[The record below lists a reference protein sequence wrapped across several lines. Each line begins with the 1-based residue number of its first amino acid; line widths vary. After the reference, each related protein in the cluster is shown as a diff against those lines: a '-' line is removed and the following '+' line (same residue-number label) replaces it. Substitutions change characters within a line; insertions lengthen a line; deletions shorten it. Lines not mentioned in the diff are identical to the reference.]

1 MSGRGGFRRKGPGAA
16 LAGGVSA
23 PSPGWR
29 GGRLRSGSCAR
40 PCPAPSRAMLLPSD
54 VARLVLGYLQQE
66 NLQATCHQFI
76 LESSD
81 LKEYAEHCT
90 EDGFIPACL
99 LSLCGK
105 NLTTILN
112 EYVAMKTKET
122 TNEVPA
128 MMSSLWKKLD
138 YTLSQIRSMQN
149 SDFRFS
155 SNQRIRTRSGI
166 VEMKRQ
172 RMLQQSAPA
181 NSGLLSVAHQSG
193 QQNSSCSVV
202 PPQVIHRP
210 TINQSMP
217 QARLSTLFVNQ
228 SQAQENRI
236 NTGGL
241 IHIQVP
247 TSQERKLHSN
257 LLSPGRRKSES
268 QKRKSV
274 ATSGPLS
281 ATRSSQ
287 DSEEAVVEKES
298 EPLEELIDGNFPQLV
313 IENAREKILSNKS
326 LQEKLAENINKILG
340 SDGSVAQAP
349 KQTDSG
355 PTEQETSIDEIL
367 GLQGEIHMSEE
378 AIQDILEQ
386 TESDPAFQA
395 LFDWF
400 DYGKSKVNK
409 NLPAGISGRN
419 GVENEI
425 LVAEDSLETFGS
437 SLGTEETNRCDN
449 SGEPLSCK
457 GFQLGE
463 ASCALKTSI
472 NDDDMAKKNP
482 ASEELHGNCRPRKQ
496 TEVLT
501 AISPEHIRELEIAFD
516 SVSDLTEPNKR
527 QSSDSKCNEHCT
539 DTYVTKESSTLIS
552 ESESAME
559 IEKGPRSDSSQ
570 SSPNLEYVHPATP
583 QIPLI
588 SVAEDTIAVE
598 NKTDSGSK
606 CQLSPDTSLSEK
618 RLPGSPSDGSPG
630 HSALLNKN
638 SSSISSPLADAGKQ
652 QTVTSDPAA
661 LPGVSQ
667 ENSSHPS
674 NHQDQ
679 STQADCAVGSAVDIT
694 DLDKTELQLEVVDTS
709 NKTYSNDQH
718 TLDKPCKKAF
728 TLPSELPNTKG
739 TQGEMQEPSSSTKVD
754 TDNLY
759 FSSGDNPSTNIS
771 VVSTENN
778 LTTSEISHSPLP
790 ETASSAEES
799 GTEAKS
805 ISSVSSSS
813 QPMDVDPSN
822 IMSLKII
829 ISDDP
834 FIASDTELN
843 NAVSSITGEN
853 LPTIILSSPAK
864 SPTKTAGLPKCLTS
878 EDTEK
883 NVDSALAERNLLV
896 LRPKDPVVTSVNT
909 LNEDCTGFSV
919 ASSTHL
925 SNEAGFIQLMPATST
940 AFGNSSNL
948 YIATCM
954 TDPATLGA
962 AVTPSNVVVLPG
974 SSMPLASQAP
984 TVQQLRTP
992 PRSSNTFPANQT
1004 VSPNFPQGSA
1014 IIIASPVQPVLQGM
1028 VGMIPLSVVG
1038 QNGNTFSAPA
1048 CQVLHMPVA
1057 NPVCNGSVPK
1067 LPIPPKSQK
1076 IPGARNKNNAGKLV
1090 PNVAEPLNHANPRTQ
1105 RAGNWDKLTS
1115 AEPGRKV
1122 EENLPVAPAEST
1134 SSNSRQSESHRRVL
1148 CFDNVLPSPGGSTQ
1162 IQAPK
1167 SSLQKERNES
1177 PLFAVDSASSSAK
1190 AQVPKRDKD
1199 KTLPRILCRPEVGS
1213 NRGTSAKEPQ
1223 PERKVA
1229 TAGLS
1234 LDPFHKTTANKENEL
1249 RRDTDEK
1256 QKSQDTAKLSNGQ
1269 QSVALW
1275 NEKTVASVQE
1285 PNKKQ
1290 GSLSNGAGSGKS
1302 SVSVSLS
1309 SKEPKREP
1317 AKASGQGLSLSSP
1330 FGKQCVE
1337 MLQDIQWQSP
1347 AGKAV
1352 ENGELPVPRTPSG
1365 VGDRH
1370 TDDTTDSVRTPTC
1383 RRFNEDSTT
1392 PRIMVPPA
1400 TPDLPACSPASE
1412 TGSENSV
1419 SMAAHTLM
1427 ILSRAA
1433 IARTSAATPLKD
1445 NTQQF
1450 RALRSTVKKRKLEDL
1465 NEGERNSRSA
1475 SRKDLQSS
1483 PTPSKK
1489 KKIKKKKLPNSFPA
1503 GMDVDKFLLSLH
1515 YDE

>member
-1 MSGRGGFRRKGPGAA
+1 
-16 LAGGVSA
+16 
-23 PSPGWR
+23 
-29 GGRLRSGSCAR
+29 
-40 PCPAPSRAMLLPSD
+40 
-54 VARLVLGYLQQE
+54 
-66 NLQATCHQFI
+66 QFI

-166 VEMKRQ
+166 AEMKRQ
-172 RMLQQSAPA
+172 RMLQQSAPV
-181 NSGLLSVAHQSG
+181 NSGLLSIAHQSG
-193 QQNSSCSVV
+193 PQNSSAVV
-202 PPQVIHRP
+202 PPQVLHRP
-210 TINQSMP
+210 TVNQSMP
-217 QARLSTLFVNQ
+217 QTRLNTLFVNQ
-228 SQAQENRI
+228 SQTQENKI

-257 LLSPGRRKSES
+257 LLSPGRRK
-268 QKRKSV
+268 
-274 ATSGPLS
+274 
-281 ATRSSQ
+281 
-287 DSEEAVVEKES
+287 
-298 EPLEELIDGNFPQLV
+298 
-313 IENAREKILSNKS
+313 REKILSNKS

-425 LVAEDSLETFGS
+425 LVGEDSLETFES
-437 SLGTEETNRCDN
+437 DN
-449 SGEPLSCK
+449 SRELLSCK

-472 NDDDMAKKNP
+472 NNDDMAKKNA
-482 ASEELHGNCRPRKQ
+482 ASEQLHGNCRPRKQ
-496 TEVLT
+496 PEVLT
-501 AISPEHIRELEIAFD
+501 TITPEHIGELEIAFD
-516 SVSDLTEPNKR
+516 SVPGLTEPNKR
-527 QSSDSKCNEHCT
+527 QSSDSKCNEHCA
-539 DTYVTKESSTLIS
+539 DTYITKESSALVS

-559 IEKGPRSDSSQ
+559 IEKGPPSPSSQ
-570 SSPNLEYVHPATP
+570 ISPNLEFVHSGTP

-588 SVAEDTIAVE
+588 SVAEDTE

-606 CQLSPDTSLSEK
+606 CPLSPDTSLSEK
-618 RLPGSPSDGSPG
+618 ALPGSPSDGSPG
-630 HSALLNKN
+630 HSALLRKNN
-638 SSSISSPLADAGKQ
+638 SSTSSPSADAGKE
-652 QTVTSDPAA
+652 QTVTNDPAA

-667 ENSSHPS
+667 ESSSHPS
-674 NHQDQ
+674 NQQDQ
-679 STQADCAVGSAVDIT
+679 SIRADCAVRSAVDIA

-709 NKTYSNDQH
+709 NKNSNDQH
-718 TLDKPCKKAF
+718 TLDKPCEKDF
-728 TLPSELPNTKG
+728 NLPSGLSNTEG
-739 TQGEMQEPSSSTKVD
+739 TQGDMQEPSSSTKVD

-759 FSSGDNPSTNIS
+759 FSSGANACTEIS

-778 LTTSEISHSPLP
+778 LTTSEICHSPLP
-790 ETASSAEES
+790 ETTSSTDES

-878 EDTEK
+878 EETEK
-883 NVDSALAERNLLV
+883 TVDSALSEQNLLV

-909 LNEDCTGFSV
+909 QNEDCTGFSV
-919 ASSTHL
+919 AGSTHL
-925 SNEAGFIQLMPATST
+925 SSEGGFIQLMPTTST

-954 TDPATLGA
+954 TDPSALGA

-984 TVQQLRTP
+984 AVQQLRTP

-1076 IPGARNKNNAGKLV
+1076 IPGARNKTNTGTSEINLSRKKMLMKCFHLV
-1090 PNVAEPLNHANPRTQ
+1090 FRT
-1105 RAGNWDKLTS
+1105 GNWDKLTS
-1115 AEPGRKV
+1115 AELGRKV
-1122 EENLPVAPAEST
+1122 EENLPVVPAEST

-1148 CFDNVLPSPGGSTQ
+1148 CFDNLLSTPGVNTQ
-1162 IQAPK
+1162 IQTAK
-1167 SSLQKERNES
+1167 SSSQKERNEN

-1190 AQVPKRDKD
+1190 AQVPKREKD
-1199 KTLPRILCRPEVGS
+1199 KTLPRILCKPEVGS
-1213 NRGTSAKEPQ
+1213 NRSAAAKEPQ
-1223 PERKVA
+1223 PERKVT

-1256 QKSQDTAKLSNGQ
+1256 QKNQDTAKLSNGQ

-1275 NEKTVASVQE
+1275 NEKTVPSVQE
-1285 PNKKQ
+1285 LNKKQ
-1290 GSLSNGAGSGKS
+1290 GSLSNGAGNGKS

-1309 SKEPKREP
+1309 SKEAKREP
-1317 AKASGQGLSLSSP
+1317 AKASSQGLGLSSP
-1330 FGKQCVE
+1330 FSKQCVE

-1347 AGKAV
+1347 TGKTV

-1370 TDDTTDSVRTPTC
+1370 TDDTTDSIRTPTC

-1433 IARTSAATPLKD
+1433 IARTSTATPLKD

-1475 SRKDLQSS
+1475 NRRDLQSS

>member
-1 MSGRGGFRRKGPGAA
+1 
-16 LAGGVSA
+16 
-23 PSPGWR
+23 
-29 GGRLRSGSCAR
+29 
-40 PCPAPSRAMLLPSD
+40 MLLPSD

-172 RMLQQSAPA
+172 RMLQQSAPP
-181 NSGLLSVAHQSG
+181 NSGLLSVAQQSG
-193 QQNSSCSVV
+193 PQNSSSVV

-210 TINQSMP
+210 TINQSIP
-217 QARLSTLFVNQ
+217 QTRLNTLFVNQ
-228 SQAQENRI
+228 SQTQENKI

-268 QKRKSV
+268 QKRKST

-281 ATRSSQ
+281 ATRSTQ

-425 LVAEDSLETFGS
+425 LVGEDSLETFGS

-449 SGEPLSCK
+449 SREPLSCK
-457 GFQLGE
+457 GFELGE

-472 NDDDMAKKNP
+472 NDDDMVKKNPENP
-482 ASEELHGNCRPRKQ
+482 ASEQLDANCGPRKQ
-496 TEVLT
+496 TEELT
-501 AISPEHIRELEIAFD
+501 AITPEHIRELEIAFD
-516 SVSDLTEPNKR
+516 SVSGLTEPNKGP
-527 QSSDSKCNEHCT
+527 SSDSKCNEHCA
-539 DTYVTKESSTLIS
+539 DTYVTKESSALVS

-559 IEKGPRSDSSQ
+559 IEKGPPSDTSQ
-570 SSPNLEYVHPATP
+570 SSPSLEYVHSSTP

-588 SVAEDTIAVE
+588 SVAEDTIASE

-606 CQLSPDTSLSEK
+606 CSLSPNRSLSEK
-618 RLPGSPSDGSPG
+618 GLSGSPSDGSPG
-630 HSALLNKN
+630 HSALLRQNN
-638 SSSISSPLADAGKQ
+638 SSIPSPSADAGKEQ
-652 QTVTSDPAA
+652 AATSDPAA

-667 ENSSHPS
+667 EISSHPS
-674 NHQDQ
+674 DHQDQ

-694 DLDKTELQLEVVDTS
+694 GLDKTELQLEVVDTS
-709 NKTYSNDQH
+709 NKTYSNDQR
-718 TLDKPCKKAF
+718 TLDEPCKKDF
-728 TLPSELPNTKG
+728 NLPSGLSNTEG
-739 TQGEMQEPSSSTKVD
+739 TQEEIQEPLSSTKVD
-754 TDNLY
+754 ADNLY
-759 FSSGDNPSTNIS
+759 FSSGDNACTDIS

-778 LTTSEISHSPLP
+778 LTTSEICHSPLP
-790 ETASSAEES
+790 ETTPSTDES

-805 ISSVSSSS
+805 ITSVSSSS

-883 NVDSALAERNLLV
+883 NVDSAVAEQNLLV

-909 LNEDCTGFSV
+909 QNEDCTGFS
-919 ASSTHL
+919 AAGSTHL
-925 SNEAGFIQLMPATST
+925 SSEGGFIQLMPATST

-984 TVQQLRTP
+984 AVQQLRTP
-992 PRSSNTFPANQT
+992 PRSSNTFPATQT

-1076 IPGARNKNNAGKLV
+1076 IPGARNKTNTGKLL

-1105 RAGNWDKLTS
+1105 RTGNWDKLTS
-1115 AEPGRKV
+1115 AEPGKKV
-1122 EENLPVAPAEST
+1122 EENVSVAPAEST

-1148 CFDNVLPSPGGSTQ
+1148 CFDNFLPTPGGNTQ
-1162 IQAPK
+1162 IQATK
-1167 SSLQKERNES
+1167 SSSQKERNEN
-1177 PLFAVDSASSSAK
+1177 PLFAVDAASSSAK

-1213 NRGTSAKEPQ
+1213 NRGASAKEPQ
-1223 PERKVA
+1223 SERKVA
-1229 TAGLS
+1229 ATGLS
-1234 LDPFHKTTANKENEL
+1234 SDPFHKTTANKENEL

-1256 QKSQDTAKLSNGQ
+1256 QKNQDTAKLSNGQ

-1275 NEKTVASVQE
+1275 TEKTVPSVQE
-1285 PNKKQ
+1285 LNKKQ

-1302 SVSVSLS
+1302 SVSVPLS
-1309 SKEPKREP
+1309 SKEAKREP
-1317 AKASGQGLSLSSP
+1317 AKAPSQGLGLPSP
-1330 FGKQCVE
+1330 FSKQHVE
-1337 MLQDIQWQSP
+1337 MMQDMQWQSP
-1347 AGKAV
+1347 AGKAA

-1370 TDDTTDSVRTPTC
+1370 ADDTADSIRTPTC
-1383 RRFNEDSTT
+1383 RRFPEESGT
-1392 PRIMVPPA
+1392 PRVMVPPA

-1465 NEGERNSRSA
+1465 SEGERNSRSA

>member
-1 MSGRGGFRRKGPGAA
+1 
-16 LAGGVSA
+16 
-23 PSPGWR
+23 
-29 GGRLRSGSCAR
+29 
-40 PCPAPSRAMLLPSD
+40 
-54 VARLVLGYLQQE
+54 VAGYLQQE

-155 SNQRIRTRSGI
+155 SNQRMRTRSGI

-181 NSGLLSVAHQSG
+181 NSGLLSVAHQPG
-193 QQNSSCSVV
+193 PPNSSSVV

-210 TINQSMP
+210 AINQSMP
-217 QARLSTLFVNQ
+217 PTRLNTPFVNQ
-228 SQAQENRI
+228 SQTPENRI

-268 QKRKSV
+268 QKRKSI
-274 ATSGPLS
+274 ATSGPLP

-287 DSEEAVVEKES
+287 DSEEAVIEKEI

-395 LFDWF
+395 LFDCF
-400 DYGKSKVNK
+400 EYGKSKVNK

-425 LVAEDSLETFGS
+425 LVGEDSLETFGS

-449 SGEPLSCK
+449 SQEPLSCK

-482 ASEELHGNCRPRKQ
+482 ASEQLHENCRPGKQ

-501 AISPEHIRELEIAFD
+501 AITPEHIRELEIAFD
-516 SVSDLTEPNKR
+516 SVSGLTEPNKR
-527 QSSDSKCNEHCT
+527 PSSDSKCNEHCA
-539 DTYVTKESSTLIS
+539 DTYITKESSTLVS

-559 IEKGPRSDSSQ
+559 IEKGPPSHSSQ
-570 SSPNLEYVHPATP
+570 SSPNLEYGHSGTP

-588 SVAEDTIAVE
+588 PVAEDTIAGE

-606 CQLSPDTSLSEK
+606 CPLSPDTSLSEK
-618 RLPGSPSDGSPG
+618 RLPGSPSGGSPG
-630 HSALLNKN
+630 HSALLRKN
-638 SSSISSPLADAGKQ
+638 NSSISSPSADAGKQ
-652 QTVTSDPAA
+652 QTVTSDPAS
-661 LPGVSQ
+661 LPGASQ

-679 STQADCAVGSAVDIT
+679 STQADCAAGSAVDIT

-718 TLDKPCKKAF
+718 TLDKPCKKDF
-728 TLPSELPNTKG
+728 NLPSGLSNTES

-759 FSSGDNPSTNIS
+759 FSSGDNACTDIS
-771 VVSTENN
+771 VVSTESN
-778 LTTSEISHSPLP
+778 LTTSEICHSPLP
-790 ETASSAEES
+790 ETASSTDES
-799 GTEAKS
+799 GIEAKS

-834 FIASDTELN
+834 FITSDTELN

-883 NVDSALAERNLLV
+883 NADSALAEQNLLV
-896 LRPKDPVVTSVNT
+896 LRPKDPVVTTVNT
-909 LNEDCTGFSV
+909 QNEDCTGFSV
-919 ASSTHL
+919 AGSTHL
-925 SNEAGFIQLMPATST
+925 SNDGGFIQLMPATST

-984 TVQQLRTP
+984 AVQQLRTP
-992 PRSSNTFPANQT
+992 PRSSNAFPANQT

-1076 IPGARNKNNAGKLV
+1076 IPGARNKSNTGTCLAFLRGAGENQRVLRTSQIQCFHLV
-1090 PNVAEPLNHANPRTQ
+1090 F

-1148 CFDNVLPSPGGSTQ
+1148 CFDNLLPISGGNTQ
-1162 IQAPK
+1162 IQTAK
-1167 SSLQKERNES
+1167 SSSQKERNET
-1177 PLFAVDSASSSAK
+1177 PIFAVDSASSSAK
-1190 AQVPKRDKD
+1190 AQVPKRDKE
-1199 KTLPRILCRPEVGS
+1199 KTLPRILCRPEVSS
-1213 NRGTSAKEPQ
+1213 NRSASAKEPQ
-1223 PERKVA
+1223 PERKAA

-1234 LDPFHKTTANKENEL
+1234 SDPFHKTTANKENEL
-1249 RRDTDEK
+1249 CRDTDEK
-1256 QKSQDTAKLSNGQ
+1256 QKNQDTAKLSNGQ
-1269 QSVALW
+1269 QGVASW
-1275 NEKTVASVQE
+1275 NEKTAPSVQE
-1285 PNKKQ
+1285 LNKKQ
-1290 GSLSNGAGSGKS
+1290 GSLSNGAGNGKS
-1302 SVSVSLS
+1302 SASVPLS

-1317 AKASGQGLSLSSP
+1317 AKAASQGLGLSSP
-1330 FGKQCVE
+1330 FSKQCVE
-1337 MLQDIQWQSP
+1337 ILQDIQWQSP
-1347 AGKAV
+1347 AGKTV

-1383 RRFNEDSTT
+1383 RRFTEDSTT

-1433 IARTSAATPLKD
+1433 IARTSSATPLKD

-1475 SRKDLQSS
+1475 NRKDLQSS

-1489 KKIKKKKLPNSFPA
+1489 KKIKASTNKLPNSFPA

>member
-1 MSGRGGFRRKGPGAA
+1 
-16 LAGGVSA
+16 
-23 PSPGWR
+23 
-29 GGRLRSGSCAR
+29 
-40 PCPAPSRAMLLPSD
+40 MLLPSD

-66 NLQATCHQFI
+66 KLLATCREFI

-90 EDGFIPACL
+90 EDGFVPACL

-149 SDFRFS
+149 STGFS
-155 SNQRIRTRSGI
+155 ANQRTRTRSGI

-172 RMLQQSAPA
+172 RMLQQSAPG

-193 QQNSSCSVV
+193 PQNSSSIVS
-202 PPQVIHRP
+202 PQVFTRP
-210 TINQSMP
+210 TINQSVS
-217 QARLSTLFVNQ
+217 QTRLNTLFVHQ
-228 SQAQENRI
+228 SQAQENKTS
-236 NTGGL
+236 TGDL

-268 QKRKSV
+268 QKRKSI
-274 ATSGPLS
+274 ATSGPLP

-287 DSEEAVVEKES
+287 EPEEVVVEKES
-298 EPLEELIDGNFPQLV
+298 EQLEEFIDGNFPQLV

-340 SDGSVAQAP
+340 SDGNVAQAP
-349 KQTDSG
+349 KQADSG

-395 LFDWF
+395 LFDLF
-400 DYGKSKVNK
+400 DYGKNKVNK
-409 NLPAGISGRN
+409 NLPAGMSGQS
-419 GVENEI
+419 GVENAI
-425 LVAEDSLETFGS
+425 VVDEDNLETLES
-437 SLGTEETNRCDN
+437 SLGTEEASRCD
-449 SGEPLSCK
+449 SSRESLSCK
-457 GFQLGE
+457 GFPLGE

-472 NDDDMAKKNP
+472 SDDGVAKKSP
-482 ASEELHGNCRPRKQ
+482 ANEQLHGNCRPRKE
-496 TEVLT
+496 TEVLQT
-501 AISPEHIRELEIAFD
+501 VTPEHIGELEIAFD
-516 SVSDLTEPNKR
+516 SVPGLAESDKR
-527 QSSDSKCNEHCT
+527 QA
-539 DTYVTKESSTLIS
+539 S
-552 ESESAME
+552 ESERNEHGGGSYDKKESPALVSESERAME
-559 IEKGPRSDSSQ
+559 IEKGSISHSPQ
-570 SSPNLEYVHPATP
+570 TSPNLEYIHSGSP
-583 QIPLI
+583 QISLI
-588 SVAEDTIAVE
+588 SLAEGTTASE
-598 NKTDSGSK
+598 NKTHSGTK
-606 CQLSPDTSLSEK
+606 CHVSPETSLSEK
-618 RLPGSPSDGSPG
+618 TRSENPSDRSPG
-630 HSALLNKN
+630 HSVLLRKT
-638 SSSISSPLADAGKQ
+638 SPSVSSPSADAGKEQ
-652 QTVTSDPAA
+652 AAPKGTAA
-661 LPGVSQ
+661 LPSILQ
-667 ENSSHPS
+667 ESSSHHS
-674 NHQDQ
+674 DHQDQ
-679 STQADCAVGSAVDIT
+679 STQSDCAAGSAVKMSDP
-694 DLDKTELQLEVVDTS
+694 DKTELRLEVVDAS
-709 NKTYSNDQH
+709 NKLYSDDQH
-718 TLDKPCKKAF
+718 TLDKPCKKDF
-728 TLPSELPNTKG
+728 NLPSGLSNAEG

-754 TDNLY
+754 ADNIC
-759 FSSGDNPSTNIS
+759 FSAGDNACTEIS

-778 LTTSEISHSPLP
+778 LTTSEISRSSLP
-790 ETASSAEES
+790 EAASITDES
-799 GTEAKS
+799 GTEAKT
-805 ISSVSSSS
+805 ISGVSSSS
-813 QPMDVDPSN
+813 QPVDVDPSN

-834 FIASDTELN
+834 FISPDTELN

-864 SPTKTAGLPKCLTS
+864 SPTKAPGLAKCLTS

-883 NVDSALAERNLLV
+883 NVDSPLAEQNLLM
-896 LRPKDPVVTSVNT
+896 LRPKDPVVTPVNT
-909 LNEDCTGFSV
+909 QNEDCTSFSV
-919 ASSTHL
+919 AATNNL
-925 SNEAGFIQLMPATST
+925 SKEGGFIQLMPTTST
-940 AFGNSSNL
+940 AFGPSNNL

-954 TDPATLGA
+954 TDPATLGT

-974 SSMPLASQAP
+974 SSLPLAAQAP
-984 TVQQLRTP
+984 AVQQLMTP
-992 PRSSNTFPANQT
+992 PRSSNTFAANQA

-1048 CQVLHMPVA
+1048 HQVLHMPVA
-1057 NPVCNGSVPK
+1057 NPVCSRSVPK

-1076 IPGARNKNNAGKLV
+1076 IPGARNKTNTGKLV
-1090 PNVAEPLNHANPRTQ
+1090 PSVTEPLNHPNSRTQ
-1105 RAGNWDKLTS
+1105 RTGNTDKLIS

-1122 EENLPVAPAEST
+1122 EENLPVAPVEST

-1148 CFDNVLPSPGGSTQ
+1148 CFDNVLPAPGGNAQTQ
-1162 IQAPK
+1162 TAK
-1167 SSLQKERNES
+1167 SLCQKERNENT
-1177 PLFAVDSASSSAK
+1177 LFAVDSASSSAK
-1190 AQVPKRDKD
+1190 AQAAKREKD
-1199 KTLPRILCRPEVGS
+1199 KTLPRILCKPEVGS
-1213 NRGTSAKEPQ
+1213 NRSASAKEPQ

-1229 TAGLS
+1229 TAGLPS
-1234 LDPFHKTTANKENEL
+1234 DPFHKTTANKENEL
-1249 RRDTDEK
+1249 QRDADEK
-1256 QKSQDTAKLSNGQ
+1256 QNHQDTAKLSNGQ
-1269 QSVALW
+1269 QSVSLW
-1275 NEKTVASVQE
+1275 NEKTVAAVQE
-1285 PNKKQ
+1285 LNKKQ
-1290 GSLSNGAGSGKS
+1290 GSLSSGSGKS
-1302 SVSVSLS
+1302 SVSISLAA
-1309 SKEPKREP
+1309 KEPKREP
-1317 AKASGQGLSLSSP
+1317 AKAASQGLCLSSP
-1330 FGKQCVE
+1330 FTKQCVE
-1337 MLQDIQWQSP
+1337 MLQDIQWHSP
-1347 AGKAV
+1347 TSKAA
-1352 ENGELPVPRTPSG
+1352 ENGDLPVPRTPSG

-1392 PRIMVPPA
+1392 PRTMVPPA

-1419 SMAAHTLM
+1419 NMAAHTLM

-1433 IARTSAATPLKD
+1433 IARTSTATHLKD

-1450 RALRSTVKKRKLEDL
+1450 RSLRSSVKKRKLEDL

-1475 SRKDLQSS
+1475 NRKDLQSS

>member
-1 MSGRGGFRRKGPGAA
+1 MDGI
-16 LAGGVSA
+16 V
-23 PSPGWR
+23 
-29 GGRLRSGSCAR
+29 
-40 PCPAPSRAMLLPSD
+40 
-54 VARLVLGYLQQE
+54 GYLQQE
-66 NLQATCHQFI
+66 KLLATCREFI

-149 SDFRFS
+149 STGFS
-155 SNQRIRTRSGI
+155 ANQRTRTRSGI

-172 RMLQQSAPA
+172 RMLQQSAAA

-193 QQNSSCSVV
+193 PQNSSSVV
-202 PPQVIHRP
+202 SPQVLHRP
-210 TINQSMP
+210 TINQSMS
-217 QARLSTLFVNQ
+217 QTRLNTLFVHQ
-228 SQAQENRI
+228 SQTQENKI
-236 NTGGL
+236 TGDL

-247 TSQERKLHSN
+247 ASQERKFHSN

-268 QKRKSV
+268 QKRKSI

-281 ATRSSQ
+281 AARSSQ
-287 DSEEAVVEKES
+287 DPDEVIIEK
-298 EPLEELIDGNFPQLV
+298 QLV

-355 PTEQETSIDEIL
+355 PMEQETSIDEIL

-395 LFDWF
+395 LFDLF

-409 NLPAGISGRN
+409 NLPAGISGQS
-419 GVENEI
+419 GVENAI
-425 LVAEDSLETFGS
+425 LVDEDNLETLES
-437 SLGTEETNRCDN
+437 SLGTEETRCDN
-449 SGEPLSCK
+449 SRESLSCK
-457 GFQLGE
+457 GFPLE

-472 NDDDMAKKNP
+472 NDDDTAKKNTTN
-482 ASEELHGNCRPRKQ
+482 EQLHGNCRPRKQ
-496 TEVLT
+496 TEVLKT
-501 AISPEHIRELEIAFD
+501 VTPEHIGELEIAFD
-516 SVSDLTEPNKR
+516 SVPGLTEPKR
-527 QSSDSKCNEHCT
+527 QSSDSECNEHCG
-539 DTYVTKESSTLIS
+539 DSYDKKESSALVS
-552 ESESAME
+552 ENERAME
-559 IEKGPRSDSSQ
+559 IEKGPLSHSTQ
-570 SSPNLEYVHPATP
+570 SSPNLEYVHSGSP
-583 QIPLI
+583 QISLI
-588 SVAEDTIAVE
+588 SLAECTTASE
-598 NKTDSGSK
+598 NKTHSGSK
-606 CQLSPDTSLSEK
+606 CHLSPDTSLSEK
-618 RLPGSPSDGSPG
+618 TLTESPSDGSPG
-630 HSALLNKN
+630 HSILLRKN
-638 SSSISSPLADAGKQ
+638 NSSISSPSGDAGKDQ
-652 QTVTSDPAA
+652 SVPNDTAA
-661 LPGVSQ
+661 LPVILQ
-667 ENSSHPS
+667 ENSSHHS
-674 NHQDQ
+674 NHQEQ
-679 STQADCAVGSAVDIT
+679 STQSDCAARSAVKISH
-694 DLDKTELQLEVVDTS
+694 LDKTELQLEVVDTS
-709 NKTYSNDQH
+709 NKPYSNDH
-718 TLDKPCKKAF
+718 TLDKPCKKDF
-728 TLPSELPNTKG
+728 NLPSGLSNSEG

-754 TDNLY
+754 ADNIY
-759 FSSGDNPSTNIS
+759 FSSGDDACTEIS
-771 VVSTENN
+771 VVSTANN
-778 LTTSEISHSPLP
+778 LTTSEIGHSPLP
-790 ETASSAEES
+790 ETASSTDES
-799 GTEAKS
+799 GTEPKS

-813 QPMDVDPSN
+813 QPVDVDPSN

-834 FIASDTELN
+834 FISSDTELN

-864 SPTKTAGLPKCLTS
+864 SPTKTAGLSKCLTS

-883 NVDSALAERNLLV
+883 NVDSALAEQNLLV

-909 LNEDCTGFSV
+909 QNEDCTVFSV
-919 ASSTHL
+919 AGTNNL
-925 SNEAGFIQLMPATST
+925 SKEGGFIQLMPATST
-940 AFGNSSNL
+940 AFGNSNNL
-948 YIATCM
+948 YIATCV
-954 TDPATLGA
+954 TDPATLGT

-974 SSMPLASQAP
+974 NSVPLPAQAP
-984 TVQQLRTP
+984 AVQQLRTP
-992 PRSSNTFPANQT
+992 PRSSNAFAANQT

-1048 CQVLHMPVA
+1048 RQVLHMPVA
-1057 NPVCNGSVPK
+1057 NPVCNRSVPK

-1076 IPGARNKNNAGKLV
+1076 IPGARNKTNTGKLV
-1090 PNVAEPLNHANPRTQ
+1090 PSVVEPLNHTNSRTQ
-1105 RAGNWDKLTS
+1105 RTGNSDKLIS
-1115 AEPGRKV
+1115 AELGRKV
-1122 EENLPVAPAEST
+1122 EENLPVAPVEST

-1148 CFDNVLPSPGGSTQ
+1148 CFDNVLPAPGGNTQ
-1162 IQAPK
+1162 IQTTK
-1167 SSLQKERNES
+1167 SLSQKERNENT
-1177 PLFAVDSASSSAK
+1177 LFAVDSASSSVK
-1190 AQVPKRDKD
+1190 AQGAKREKD
-1199 KTLPRILCRPEVGS
+1199 KTLPRILCKPEVGS
-1213 NRGTSAKEPQ
+1213 NRSTSAKEPQ

-1229 TAGLS
+1229 TAGLPS
-1234 LDPFHKTTANKENEL
+1234 DPFHKTTANKENEL

-1256 QKSQDTAKLSNGQ
+1256 QKNQDTAKLSNGQ
-1269 QSVALW
+1269 QSVSLW

-1285 PNKKQ
+1285 LNKKQ
-1290 GSLSNGAGSGKS
+1290 GSLSSGNGKS
-1302 SVSVSLS
+1302 SVSVSLA

-1317 AKASGQGLSLSSP
+1317 AKVSNQGLCLSSP
-1330 FGKQCVE
+1330 FTKQCVE
-1337 MLQDIQWQSP
+1337 MLQDIQWHSP
-1347 AGKAV
+1347 TSKTA

-1433 IARTSAATPLKD
+1433 IARTTTATPLKD

-1450 RALRSTVKKRKLEDL
+1450 RSLRSTVKKRKLEDL

-1475 SRKDLQSS
+1475 NRKDLQSS

-1503 GMDVDKFLLSLH
+1503 GVLVVIAL
-1515 YDE
+1515 

>member
-1 MSGRGGFRRKGPGAA
+1 
-16 LAGGVSA
+16 
-23 PSPGWR
+23 
-29 GGRLRSGSCAR
+29 
-40 PCPAPSRAMLLPSD
+40 
-54 VARLVLGYLQQE
+54 VAGYLQQE

-166 VEMKRQ
+166 AEMKRQ

-181 NSGLLSVAHQSG
+181 NSGLLSIAHQSG
-193 QQNSSCSVV
+193 PQNSSSVIL
-202 PPQVIHRP
+202 PQVIHRP

-217 QARLSTLFVNQ
+217 QARLNTLFVNQ
-228 SQAQENRI
+228 SQTQEKI

-247 TSQERKLHSN
+247 TAQERKLHSN

-268 QKRKSV
+268 QKRKST

-287 DSEEAVVEKES
+287 DSDEAVIEKES

-425 LVAEDSLETFGS
+425 LVGEESLETFES

-449 SGEPLSCK
+449 SRELLSCK

-472 NDDDMAKKNP
+472 NDDDMAKKNT
-482 ASEELHGNCRPRKQ
+482 ASEQLHGNCRPRKQ
-496 TEVLT
+496 PEVLT
-501 AISPEHIRELEIAFD
+501 AITPEHIGELEIAFD
-516 SVSDLTEPNKR
+516 SVPGLTEPNKR
-527 QSSDSKCNEHCT
+527 QSSDSKCNEHCA
-539 DTYVTKESSTLIS
+539 DTYVTKESSALVS
-552 ESESAME
+552 ENESAME
-559 IEKGPRSDSSQ
+559 IEKGPPSHSSQ
-570 SSPNLEYVHPATP
+570 SSPNLEFVHSGTP

-588 SVAEDTIAVE
+588 SVAEDTIGGE

-606 CQLSPDTSLSEK
+606 CPLSPDASLSEK
-618 RLPGSPSDGSPG
+618 ALPGSPSDGSPG
-630 HSALLNKN
+630 HSALLRKN
-638 SSSISSPLADAGKQ
+638 NSSISSPSAGEGKE
-652 QTVTSDPAA
+652 QTVTNDPAA

-679 STQADCAVGSAVDIT
+679 STQADCAARSAVDIT
-694 DLDKTELQLEVVDTS
+694 DLDKTELQLEVVNTS
-709 NKTYSNDQH
+709 NKNSYDQH
-718 TLDKPCKKAF
+718 TLDKPCQKDF
-728 TLPSELPNTKG
+728 NLPSGLSNTEC

-759 FSSGDNPSTNIS
+759 FSSGDNACAEIP

-778 LTTSEISHSPLP
+778 LTTSEICHSPLP
-790 ETASSAEES
+790 ETASSTDES

-805 ISSVSSSS
+805 ISSISSSS

-883 NVDSALAERNLLV
+883 NVDSASAEQNLLV

-909 LNEDCTGFSV
+909 QNEDCTGFSV
-919 ASSTHL
+919 AGSTHL
-925 SNEAGFIQLMPATST
+925 SSEGGFIQLMPATST

-954 TDPATLGA
+954 TDPAALGA

-984 TVQQLRTP
+984 AVQQLRTP

-1076 IPGARNKNNAGKLV
+1076 IPRNKTNTGTCLAFLRG
-1090 PNVAEPLNHANPRTQ
+1090 AEEKQGVLRTSQ
-1105 RAGNWDKLTS
+1105 TGNWDKLTS
-1115 AEPGRKV
+1115 AEVGRKV
-1122 EENLPVAPAEST
+1122 EENLPVVPAEST

-1148 CFDNVLPSPGGSTQ
+1148 CFDNLQPTAGANTQ
-1162 IQAPK
+1162 IQTTK
-1167 SSLQKERNES
+1167 SSSQKERNEN

-1190 AQVPKRDKD
+1190 AQVPKREKD
-1199 KTLPRILCRPEVGS
+1199 KTLPRILCKPEVGS
-1213 NRGTSAKEPQ
+1213 NRSASAKEPQ

-1256 QKSQDTAKLSNGQ
+1256 QKNQDAAKLSNGQ
-1269 QSVALW
+1269 QSVGLW
-1275 NEKTVASVQE
+1275 NEKTVPSVQE
-1285 PNKKQ
+1285 VNKKQ

-1309 SKEPKREP
+1309 SKEQKREP
-1317 AKASGQGLSLSSP
+1317 AKASGQGLGLSSP
-1330 FGKQCVE
+1330 FSKQCVD

-1347 AGKAV
+1347 TGKTV

-1370 TDDTTDSVRTPTC
+1370 ADDTTDSVRTPTC

-1433 IARTSAATPLKD
+1433 IARTSTATPLKD

-1475 SRKDLQSS
+1475 NRKDLQSS

-1489 KKIKKKKLPNSFPA
+1489 KKIKAKLPNSFPA

>member
-1 MSGRGGFRRKGPGAA
+1 
-16 LAGGVSA
+16 
-23 PSPGWR
+23 
-29 GGRLRSGSCAR
+29 
-40 PCPAPSRAMLLPSD
+40 
-54 VARLVLGYLQQE
+54 VAGYLQQE

-166 VEMKRQ
+166 AEMKRQ

-181 NSGLLSVAHQSG
+181 NSGLLSIAHQPG
-193 QQNSSCSVV
+193 PQNSSSVV

-217 QARLSTLFVNQ
+217 QTRLNTLFVNQ
-228 SQAQENRI
+228 SQTQENKI

-268 QKRKSV
+268 QKRKST

-281 ATRSSQ
+281 ATRTSQ
-287 DSEEAVVEKES
+287 DSDEAVIEKES

-349 KQTDSG
+349 KQTDNG

-409 NLPAGISGRN
+409 NLPVGISGRN

-425 LVAEDSLETFGS
+425 LVGEDSLETFES

-449 SGEPLSCK
+449 SRELLSCK

-472 NDDDMAKKNP
+472 NDDDMAKKNT
-482 ASEELHGNCRPRKQ
+482 ASEQLHGDCRPRKQ
-496 TEVLT
+496 PEVLT
-501 AISPEHIRELEIAFD
+501 TITPEHIGELEIAFD
-516 SVSDLTEPNKR
+516 SVPGLTEPNKR
-527 QSSDSKCNEHCT
+527 QSSDSKCNEHCA
-539 DTYVTKESSTLIS
+539 DTYITKESSALVS

-559 IEKGPRSDSSQ
+559 IEKGPPSHSSQ
-570 SSPNLEYVHPATP
+570 SSPNLEFVHSGTP

-588 SVAEDTIAVE
+588 SVAEDTMAGE

-606 CQLSPDTSLSEK
+606 CPLSPDTSLSEK
-618 RLPGSPSDGSPG
+618 ALPGSPSDGSPHHG
-630 HSALLNKN
+630 ALLRKN
-638 SSSISSPLADAGKQ
+638 NSSISSPSADAGKE

-679 STQADCAVGSAVDIT
+679 STRADCAATSAVDIT

-709 NKTYSNDQH
+709 NKNSNDQH
-718 TLDKPCKKAF
+718 TLDKPCKKDF
-728 TLPSELPNTKG
+728 NLPSGLSNTEG

-759 FSSGDNPSTNIS
+759 FSSGDNACTEIS

-778 LTTSEISHSPLP
+778 LTTSEICHSPLP
-790 ETASSAEES
+790 ETASSTDES

-883 NVDSALAERNLLV
+883 NVDSALAEQNLLV

-909 LNEDCTGFSV
+909 QNEDCTGFSV
-919 ASSTHL
+919 AGSTHL
-925 SNEAGFIQLMPATST
+925 SSEGGFIQLMPATST

-954 TDPATLGA
+954 TDPAALGA

-984 TVQQLRTP
+984 AVQPLRTP

-1076 IPGARNKNNAGKLV
+1076 IPGARNKTNTGTCLAFLRRG
-1090 PNVAEPLNHANPRTQ
+1090 AEEKQGVLRTSQ
-1105 RAGNWDKLTS
+1105 TGNWDKLTS

-1122 EENLPVAPAEST
+1122 EENLPVVPAENT

-1148 CFDNVLPSPGGSTQ
+1148 CFDNLLPTPGANTQ
-1162 IQAPK
+1162 IQPTK
-1167 SSLQKERNES
+1167 SSSQKERNEN

-1190 AQVPKRDKD
+1190 AQVPKREKD
-1199 KTLPRILCRPEVGS
+1199 KTLPRILCKPEVGS
-1213 NRGTSAKEPQ
+1213 NRSASAKEPQ
-1223 PERKVA
+1223 PERKGA

-1256 QKSQDTAKLSNGQ
+1256 QKNQDTAKLSNGQ

-1275 NEKTVASVQE
+1275 NEKAVASVQE
-1285 PNKKQ
+1285 LNKKQ
-1290 GSLSNGAGSGKS
+1290 GSLSNGAGNGKS
-1302 SVSVSLS
+1302 SASVSLS

-1317 AKASGQGLSLSSP
+1317 AKASSQGLGLSSP
-1330 FGKQCVE
+1330 FNKQCVE

-1347 AGKAV
+1347 TGKTV

-1433 IARTSAATPLKD
+1433 IARTSTATPLKD

-1475 SRKDLQSS
+1475 NRKDLQSS

-1489 KKIKKKKLPNSFPA
+1489 KKIKAKLPNSFPA

>member
-1 MSGRGGFRRKGPGAA
+1 
-16 LAGGVSA
+16 
-23 PSPGWR
+23 
-29 GGRLRSGSCAR
+29 
-40 PCPAPSRAMLLPSD
+40 
-54 VARLVLGYLQQE
+54 VAGYLQQE

-193 QQNSSCSVV
+193 PQNSSSVV

-210 TINQSMP
+210 TINQSIP
-217 QARLSTLFVNQ
+217 QTKLNTLVVNQ
-228 SQAQENRI
+228 AQTQENKI
-236 NTGGL
+236 NTGGF

-247 TSQERKLHSN
+247 TSQERKLHAN

-268 QKRKSV
+268 QKRKSIT
-274 ATSGPLS
+274 TSGPLS

-287 DSEEAVVEKES
+287 ECDEAVVEKES

-425 LVAEDSLETFGS
+425 LVGEDSLETFES

-449 SGEPLSCK
+449 SREPLSCK
-457 GFQLGE
+457 GFPLGE
-463 ASCALKTSI
+463 APCALKTSM
-472 NDDDMAKKNP
+472 NDDDMAKRTTAN
-482 ASEELHGNCRPRKQ
+482 EELHGNCRPRKQ
-496 TEVLT
+496 TEVLET
-501 AISPEHIRELEIAFD
+501 ITPEHIGDLEIAFD
-516 SVSDLTEPNKR
+516 SVPGLTEPNKR
-527 QSSDSKCNEHCT
+527 QISDSKCNEHCA
-539 DTYVTKESSTLIS
+539 DTYVTKESSTLVS

-559 IEKGPRSDSSQ
+559 IEKGPPSHTSQ
-570 SSPNLEYVHPATP
+570 SSPDLEYVHSGTP
-583 QIPLI
+583 QISLI
-588 SVAEDTIAVE
+588 SLAEDTTANA

-606 CQLSPDTSLSEK
+606 CPLSPDTSLSEK
-618 RLPGSPSDGSPG
+618 TLSRSSADGSPG
-630 HSALLNKN
+630 HAAPLRKN
-638 SSSISSPLADAGKQ
+638 NSCLSSPSADAGKEL
-652 QTVTSDPAA
+652 TVTNATAA
-661 LPGVSQ
+661 LPAVLQ
-667 ENSSHPS
+667 NSSHHS
-674 NHQDQ
+674 NHQEQ
-679 STQADCAVGSAVDIT
+679 STQSECAARSAVEIT

-718 TLDKPCKKAF
+718 TLDKPCKKDF
-728 TLPSELPNTKG
+728 TLPSGLSDSEG
-739 TQGEMQEPSSSTKVD
+739 AQGEMQEPSSSTKVD

-759 FSSGDNPSTNIS
+759 FSSGDNACTEIA
-771 VVSTENN
+771 VVSTENH
-778 LTTSEISHSPLP
+778 LTTSEICHSPLP
-790 ETASSAEES
+790 ETASSTDES

-834 FIASDTELN
+834 FISSDTELK

-864 SPTKTAGLPKCLTS
+864 SSTKTAGLPKCLTS

-883 NVDSALAERNLLV
+883 NVDSALTEQNLLV

-909 LNEDCTGFSV
+909 QNEDCTGLSV
-919 ASSTHL
+919 AGSTHL
-925 SNEAGFIQLMPATST
+925 SNEGGFIQLMPATST

-962 AVTPSNVVVLPG
+962 AVAPSNVVVLPG
-974 SSMPLASQAP
+974 NSMPLASQAP
-984 TVQQLRTP
+984 AVQPLRTP

-1076 IPGARNKNNAGKLV
+1076 IPGARNKTNTGTCLAFLRR
-1090 PNVAEPLNHANPRTQ
+1090 AEEKQGVLRTSQ
-1105 RAGNWDKLTS
+1105 TGNWDKLTS
-1115 AEPGRKV
+1115 AELGRKV

-1148 CFDNVLPSPGGSTQ
+1148 CFDNLLPTPGGNTQ
-1162 IQAPK
+1162 IQTTK
-1167 SSLQKERNES
+1167 SSSQKERNENTS
-1177 PLFAVDSASSSAK
+1177 LAVDSASSSAK
-1190 AQVPKRDKD
+1190 AQVPKREKE
-1199 KTLPRILCRPEVGS
+1199 KTLPRILCKPEVGGS
-1213 NRGTSAKEPQ
+1213 RSASAKEPQ
-1223 PERKVA
+1223 PERKA
-1229 TAGLS
+1229 AAAGLS
-1234 LDPFHKTTANKENEL
+1234 SDPFHKATANKENEL
-1249 RRDTDEK
+1249 RRDADEK
-1256 QKSQDTAKLSNGQ
+1256 QKNQDAAKLSNGQ

-1285 PNKKQ
+1285 LNKKQ
-1290 GSLSNGAGSGKS
+1290 GSLSNGAGNGKS

-1317 AKASGQGLSLSSP
+1317 AKASSQGIGLSSP
-1330 FGKQCVE
+1330 FSKQCVE

-1347 AGKAV
+1347 TGKAV

-1370 TDDTTDSVRTPTC
+1370 ADDTADSVRTPTC
-1383 RRFNEDSTT
+1383 RRFTEDSTT

-1450 RALRSTVKKRKLEDL
+1450 RSLRSTVKKRKLEDL

-1475 SRKDLQSS
+1475 NRKDLQSS

-1489 KKIKKKKLPNSFPA
+1489 KKIKAKLPNSFPA

>member
-1 MSGRGGFRRKGPGAA
+1 
-16 LAGGVSA
+16 
-23 PSPGWR
+23 
-29 GGRLRSGSCAR
+29 
-40 PCPAPSRAMLLPSD
+40 
-54 VARLVLGYLQQE
+54 VAGYLQQE

-112 EYVAMKTKET
+112 EYVAMKTKEI

-155 SNQRIRTRSGI
+155 SNQRTRTRSGI
-166 VEMKRQ
+166 AEMKRQ
-172 RMLQQSAPA
+172 RMFLQSAPA

-193 QQNSSCSVV
+193 PQNSSSVV

-217 QARLSTLFVNQ
+217 QTRLNTLLMNQ
-228 SQAQENRI
+228 SQTQENKI
-236 NTGGL
+236 NAGSL

-247 TSQERKLHSN
+247 TLQERKLHSN

-268 QKRKSV
+268 QKRKSI
-274 ATSGPLS
+274 ATSVPLPP
-281 ATRSSQ
+281 TRSSQ
-287 DSEEAVVEKES
+287 DSEEAVIEKET

-355 PTEQETSIDEIL
+355 PTEQETTIDEIL
-367 GLQGEIHMSEE
+367 GLQGEIHMSDE

-395 LFDWF
+395 LFDCF

-409 NLPAGISGRN
+409 NLPGGISGRN
-419 GVENEI
+419 GEENEI
-425 LVAEDSLETFGS
+425 LVGEDSLETFGS
-437 SLGTEETNRCDN
+437 SLGTEETNRGDN
-449 SGEPLSCK
+449 SREPLSCK
-457 GFQLGE
+457 GFQLE

-472 NDDDMAKKNP
+472 NDDDVAKKNP
-482 ASEELHGNCRPRKQ
+482 ASEQLHENCRPGKQ
-496 TEVLT
+496 TEVFT
-501 AISPEHIRELEIAFD
+501 AITPEHIRELEIAFD
-516 SVSDLTEPNKR
+516 SVSGLTEPNKR
-527 QSSDSKCNEHCT
+527 PSSDSKCNEHCAG
-539 DTYVTKESSTLIS
+539 TYVTKESSTLVP

-559 IEKGPRSDSSQ
+559 MEKGPPSHSSQ
-570 SSPNLEYVHPATP
+570 NSPNLEYVHSGTP

-588 SVAEDTIAVE
+588 SVAEDTIAGE
-598 NKTDSGSK
+598 NKTDSRSK
-606 CQLSPDTSLSEK
+606 CPLSPDTSLSEK

-630 HSALLNKN
+630 HSALLRKN
-638 SSSISSPLADAGKQ
+638 NSSISSPSADAGKE
-652 QTVTSDPAA
+652 QTVTSDPAT

-667 ENSSHPS
+667 EDSSYPS
-674 NHQDQ
+674 NLQDQ
-679 STQADCAVGSAVDIT
+679 STQADCAAGSSADIM

-718 TLDKPCKKAF
+718 TLDKPCKKDF
-728 TLPSELPNTKG
+728 NLSSGLSNTEG
-739 TQGEMQEPSSSTKVD
+739 TRGEMQEPSSSTKVD
-754 TDNLY
+754 ADNLY
-759 FSSGDNPSTNIS
+759 FSSGDNACTDIS

-778 LTTSEISHSPLP
+778 LTTSEICHSPLP
-790 ETASSAEES
+790 ETASSTNES
-799 GTEAKS
+799 GIEAKS

-883 NVDSALAERNLLV
+883 NVDSALAEQNLLV
-896 LRPKDPVVTSVNT
+896 LRPKDPVVTSGNT
-909 LNEDCTGFSV
+909 QNEDCTGFSV
-919 ASSTHL
+919 AGSTHL
-925 SNEAGFIQLMPATST
+925 SNEGGFIQLMPATST

-984 TVQQLRTP
+984 AVQQLRTP

-1057 NPVCNGSVPK
+1057 SPVCNGSVPK

-1076 IPGARNKNNAGKLV
+1076 IPGARNKTNTGTCLAFLTG
-1090 PNVAEPLNHANPRTQ
+1090 AEEKERVLRTSQ
-1105 RAGNWDKLTS
+1105 AGNWDKLTS

-1122 EENLPVAPAEST
+1122 EENLPIAPAEST

-1148 CFDNVLPSPGGSTQ
+1148 CFDNLLPIPGGNTQ
-1162 IQAPK
+1162 IQATK
-1167 SSLQKERNES
+1167 SSSQKERNETS
-1177 PLFAVDSASSSAK
+1177 LFAVDSASSSAK
-1190 AQVPKRDKD
+1190 AQVPKRDKE
-1199 KTLPRILCRPEVGS
+1199 KTLPRILCRPEVGKA
-1213 NRGTSAKEPQ
+1213 AKEPQ
-1223 PERKVA
+1223 PERKA
-1229 TAGLS
+1229 AAAGLS
-1234 LDPFHKTTANKENEL
+1234 SDPFHKTTANKENEL

-1256 QKSQDTAKLSNGQ
+1256 QKNQDTAKLSNGQ
-1269 QSVALW
+1269 QSVASW
-1275 NEKTVASVQE
+1275 NEKTVPSVQE
-1285 PNKKQ
+1285 LNKKQ
-1290 GSLSNGAGSGKS
+1290 GSLSNGAANGKS

-1330 FGKQCVE
+1330 FSKQCVE

-1347 AGKAV
+1347 AGKTV

-1370 TDDTTDSVRTPTC
+1370 TEDTTDSVRTPTC

-1433 IARTSAATPLKD
+1433 IARTSTATPLKD

-1465 NEGERNSRSA
+1465 NEGDRNSRSA
-1475 SRKDLQSS
+1475 NRKDLQSS

-1489 KKIKKKKLPNSFPA
+1489 KKIKASTNKKKLPNSFPA

>member
-1 MSGRGGFRRKGPGAA
+1 
-16 LAGGVSA
+16 
-23 PSPGWR
+23 
-29 GGRLRSGSCAR
+29 
-40 PCPAPSRAMLLPSD
+40 MLLPSD

-112 EYVAMKTKET
+112 EYVVMKTKET

-155 SNQRIRTRSGI
+155 SNQRMRTRSGI

-193 QQNSSCSVV
+193 QQNSSSSVV

-217 QARLSTLFVNQ
+217 QTRLGTLFVNQ
-228 SQAQENRI
+228 SQAQENKI
-236 NTGGL
+236 NSL

-268 QKRKSV
+268 QKRKSI

-281 ATRSSQ
+281 AARSSQ
-287 DSEEAVVEKES
+287 DSEEA
-298 EPLEELIDGNFPQLV
+298 QLV

-409 NLPAGISGRN
+409 NVPAGISGRN

-449 SGEPLSCK
+449 SREPLSCK

-463 ASCALKTSI
+463 ASCALKTGI
-472 NDDDMAKKNP
+472 NDDDMAKKSP
-482 ASEELHGNCRPRKQ
+482 TSEQLHGNCRPRKQ
-496 TEVLT
+496 TEELT
-501 AISPEHIRELEIAFD
+501 AITPEHIRELEIAFD

-527 QSSDSKCNEHCT
+527 PSSDSKCDEQCA
-539 DTYVTKESSTLIS
+539 DAYVTKESSTLVS

-559 IEKGPRSDSSQ
+559 IEKGPLSDSSQ
-570 SSPNLEYVHPATP
+570 SSPNLEYVHSGTP

-588 SVAEDTIAVE
+588 SMAEDTTADE

-606 CQLSPDTSLSEK
+606 CPLSPDTSLSEK

-630 HSALLNKN
+630 HSALLRNNN
-638 SSSISSPLADAGKQ
+638 SSTSSPLVDAGKE
-652 QTVTSDPAA
+652 QTVSSDAAA
-661 LPGVSQ
+661 LPGVSE

-679 STQADCAVGSAVDIT
+679 STQADCAVESVVDIT

-709 NKTYSNDQH
+709 NKVYSNDQH
-718 TLDKPCKKAF
+718 ALDKPCKKDF
-728 TLPSELPNTKG
+728 NLPSELPNTEG

-754 TDNLY
+754 TDLY
-759 FSSGDNPSTNIS
+759 FSSGNNACTDIS

-778 LTTSEISHSPLP
+778 LTTSEICHSPLP
-790 ETASSAEES
+790 ETASSAEEPS
-799 GTEAKS
+799 TEAKS

-834 FIASDTELN
+834 FITSDTELN

-864 SPTKTAGLPKCLTS
+864 SPTKPTGLPKCLTS

-883 NVDSALAERNLLV
+883 NVDSALAEQNLLV
-896 LRPKDPVVTSVNT
+896 LRPKDPVVTSVNPQ
-909 LNEDCTGFSV
+909 NEDCTGFSV

-925 SNEAGFIQLMPATST
+925 SNEGGFIQLMPATST

-974 SSMPLASQAP
+974 GSMPLASQAP
-984 TVQQLRTP
+984 AVQQLRTP

-1048 CQVLHMPVA
+1048 CQVLHMPVP

-1076 IPGARNKNNAGKLV
+1076 IPGARNRNTTVRINMSVKCFHLV
-1090 PNVAEPLNHANPRTQ
+1090 F
-1105 RAGNWDKLTS
+1105 RAGNYDKLTG

-1122 EENLPVAPAEST
+1122 EENLPAAPAEST

-1148 CFDNVLPSPGGSTQ
+1148 CFDNVLPTPGGSTQ
-1162 IQAPK
+1162 IQPPK
-1167 SSLQKERNES
+1167 SSSQKERNES

-1213 NRGTSAKEPQ
+1213 NRGASAKEPQ

-1234 LDPFHKTTANKENEL
+1234 IDPFHKTTANKENEL

-1256 QKSQDTAKLSNGQ
+1256 QKNQDAAKLSNGQ
-1269 QSVALW
+1269 QSIALW

-1285 PNKKQ
+1285 LNKKQ
-1290 GSLSNGAGSGKS
+1290 GSLANGAGSGKS
-1302 SVSVSLS
+1302 PASVSLS
-1309 SKEPKREP
+1309 SKEPKREA
-1317 AKASGQGLSLSSP
+1317 AKASGQALGLSSP

-1347 AGKAV
+1347 AAKTV

-1370 TDDTTDSVRTPTC
+1370 TEDTTDSVRTPTC
-1383 RRFNEDSTT
+1383 RRFAEESGT

-1433 IARTSAATPLKD
+1433 IARTSTATPLKD

-1450 RALRSTVKKRKLEDL
+1450 RALRSTVKKRKAEDL
-1465 NEGERNSRSA
+1465 NEGERNPRSA
-1475 SRKDLQSS
+1475 NRKELQSS
-1483 PTPSKK
+1483 PTPCKK
-1489 KKIKKKKLPNSFPA
+1489 KKIKKKKLTNSFPA

>member
-1 MSGRGGFRRKGPGAA
+1 MEFWKRK
-16 LAGGVSA
+16 
-23 PSPGWR
+23 
-29 GGRLRSGSCAR
+29 
-40 PCPAPSRAMLLPSD
+40 
-54 VARLVLGYLQQE
+54 LGYLQQE

-172 RMLQQSAPA
+172 RMLQQSASA
-181 NSGLLSVAHQSG
+181 NSGLLSVAHQAG
-193 QQNSSCSVV
+193 PQNSTSVV

-217 QARLSTLFVNQ
+217 QTRLNTLFVNQ
-228 SQAQENRI
+228 SQTQENKI

-268 QKRKSV
+268 QKRKSI
-274 ATSGPLS
+274 ATSGPPS
-281 ATRSSQ
+281 ATRNSQ
-287 DSEEAVVEKES
+287 DSEEAVIEKET

-409 NLPAGISGRN
+409 NLPAGVSGRN

-425 LVAEDSLETFGS
+425 LVGEDSLETFGS

-449 SGEPLSCK
+449 SREPLSCK

-463 ASCALKTSI
+463 ASCALKTST
-472 NDDDMAKKNP
+472 NDDDIAKKNP
-482 ASEELHGNCRPRKQ
+482 ASEQLHGNCTPRKQ
-496 TEVLT
+496 TDVLT
-501 AISPEHIRELEIAFD
+501 AITPEHIRELEIAFD
-516 SVSDLTEPNKR
+516 SVSGLTEPSKR
-527 QSSDSKCNEHCT
+527 LSSDSKCNEHSA
-539 DTYVTKESSTLIS
+539 DTYITKESSAFVS

-559 IEKGPRSDSSQ
+559 IEKGPPSHSSQ
-570 SSPNLEYVHPATP
+570 SSPNLEYVHSGTP

-588 SVAEDTIAVE
+588 SVAEDTIGGE

-606 CQLSPDTSLSEK
+606 CPLSPDTSLSEK

-630 HSALLNKN
+630 HGAPLRKN
-638 SSSISSPLADAGKQ
+638 NSSISSPSADAGKG
-652 QTVTSDPAA
+652 QTVTNDPAA
-661 LPGVSQ
+661 LPDVSQ
-667 ENSSHPS
+667 ENSDHPS
-674 NHQDQ
+674 NHEDQ
-679 STQADCAVGSAVDIT
+679 STQADCAAGSAVDIT
-694 DLDKTELQLEVVDTS
+694 GLDKTELQLEVVDTS

-718 TLDKPCKKAF
+718 TLDKPSKKDF
-728 TLPSELPNTKG
+728 NLPSELSNPEG
-739 TQGEMQEPSSSTKVD
+739 TQGETQEPSSSTKVD

-759 FSSGDNPSTNIS
+759 FSSGDNACTDIS
-771 VVSTENN
+771 IVSTENN
-778 LTTSEISHSPLP
+778 LTTSEICHSPLP
-790 ETASSAEES
+790 ETASSTDES

-813 QPMDVDPSN
+813 QPVDVDPSN

-843 NAVSSITGEN
+843 SAVSSITGEN

-883 NVDSALAERNLLV
+883 NVDSALAEQNLLV
-896 LRPKDPVVTSVNT
+896 LRPKDPVVTTVT
-909 LNEDCTGFSV
+909 TQNEECTGFSV
-919 ASSTHL
+919 AGSTHL
-925 SNEAGFIQLMPATST
+925 SNEGGFIQLMPATST

-984 TVQQLRTP
+984 AVQQLRTP
-992 PRSSNTFPANQT
+992 PRSSNTFPSNQT

-1076 IPGARNKNNAGKLV
+1076 IPGARNKTNTGKLV

-1105 RAGNWDKLTS
+1105 RTGNWDKLTS
-1115 AEPGRKV
+1115 AEPGKKV

-1134 SSNSRQSESHRRVL
+1134 GSNSRQGESHRRVL
-1148 CFDNVLPSPGGSTQ
+1148 CFDNLLPTPGGNTQ
-1162 IQAPK
+1162 IQATK
-1167 SSLQKERNES
+1167 SSSQKERNEN

-1213 NRGTSAKEPQ
+1213 NRSASAKEPQ

-1256 QKSQDTAKLSNGQ
+1256 QKNQDTAKLSNGQ
-1269 QSVALW
+1269 QSVASW
-1275 NEKTVASVQE
+1275 SEKTVPSVQE
-1285 PNKKQ
+1285 LNKKQ
-1290 GSLSNGAGSGKS
+1290 GSLSNGAGNGKS

-1317 AKASGQGLSLSSP
+1317 AKASSQGLGLSSP
-1330 FGKQCVE
+1330 FSKQCVE

-1347 AGKAV
+1347 AGKTV

-1433 IARTSAATPLKD
+1433 IARTSTATPLKD

-1475 SRKDLQSS
+1475 NRKDLQSS

>member
-1 MSGRGGFRRKGPGAA
+1 
-16 LAGGVSA
+16 
-23 PSPGWR
+23 
-29 GGRLRSGSCAR
+29 
-40 PCPAPSRAMLLPSD
+40 
-54 VARLVLGYLQQE
+54 GYLQQE
-66 NLQATCHQFI
+66 KLLATCREFI

-149 SDFRFS
+149 STGFS
-155 SNQRIRTRSGI
+155 ANQRTRTRSGI
-166 VEMKRQ
+166 VEMKRR

-193 QQNSSCSVV
+193 PQNSSSIVS
-202 PPQVIHRP
+202 PQVIPRP
-210 TINQSMP
+210 MINQSVSQP
-217 QARLSTLFVNQ
+217 RLNTLFVHQ
-228 SQAQENRI
+228 SQTQENRI
-236 NTGGL
+236 NTGDF
-241 IHIQVP
+241 IHVQVP
-247 TSQERKLHSN
+247 ASQERKLHSN
-257 LLSPGRRKSES
+257 LLSPGRRKSDS
-268 QKRKSV
+268 QKRKNI
-274 ATSGPLS
+274 ATPGPLS

-287 DSEEAVVEKES
+287 DPDEVIIEKEN
-298 EPLEELIDGNFPQLV
+298 EPLEEFIDGNFPQLV

-395 LFDWF
+395 LFDLF

-409 NLPAGISGRN
+409 NLPAAISGQS
-419 GVENEI
+419 GVENAI
-425 LVAEDSLETFGS
+425 LVDQDNLETLES

-449 SGEPLSCK
+449 SRESLSCK

-472 NDDDMAKKNP
+472 NDDDVAKKNTNN
-482 ASEELHGNCRPRKQ
+482 EQLHGNCRPGKQ
-496 TEVLT
+496 TEVLKT
-501 AISPEHIRELEIAFD
+501 VTPEQIGELEIAFD
-516 SVSDLTEPNKR
+516 SVPGLTEPNKR
-527 QSSDSKCNEHCT
+527 QSSDGECKKPCGDSYDK
-539 DTYVTKESSTLIS
+539 KESPALGSDS
-552 ESESAME
+552 ERAME
-559 IEKGPRSDSSQ
+559 IEKVPLSHSAEN
-570 SSPNLEYVHPATP
+570 SPALEYSHSGHP
-583 QIPLI
+583 QISLI
-588 SVAEDTIAVE
+588 SLAEGTVASE
-598 NKTDSGSK
+598 NKTHSGGK
-606 CQLSPDTSLSEK
+606 CHLSPDTSLSQK
-618 RLPGSPSDGSPG
+618 TLNKSPSDGSPG
-630 HSALLNKN
+630 HRVPLRKNN
-638 SSSISSPLADAGKQ
+638 SSASSPSADRGKEQ
-652 QTVTSDPAA
+652 AA
-661 LPGVSQ
+661 TKDTATLHGVLQ
-667 ENSSHPS
+667 NSSHHS
-674 NHQDQ
+674 NHEEQ
-679 STQADCAVGSAVDIT
+679 SVQSDCAARPAVKIS

-709 NKTYSNDQH
+709 NKPYSNDQH
-718 TLDKPCKKAF
+718 TLDKKDF
-728 TLPSELPNTKG
+728 NLPSELSNSEA

-754 TDNLY
+754 ADNIY
-759 FSSGDNPSTNIS
+759 FSSGDDACTEIS

-778 LTTSEISHSPLP
+778 LATSEICHSPLP
-790 ETASSAEES
+790 ETASSTDELD
-799 GTEAKS
+799 TRAKS
-805 ISSVSSSS
+805 INGVSSSS

-834 FIASDTELN
+834 FISSDTELN

-864 SPTKTAGLPKCLTS
+864 SPSKTAGLSKCLTA

-883 NVDSALAERNLLV
+883 NVDSAFTEQNLLV

-909 LNEDCTGFSV
+909 QNEDGTFFSV
-919 ASSTHL
+919 ADKTNVSK
-925 SNEAGFIQLMPATST
+925 EGGFIQLMPTTST
-940 AFGNSSNL
+940 AFGNANNL
-948 YIATCM
+948 YIATCV
-954 TDPATLGA
+954 TDPATLGT
-962 AVTPSNVVVLPG
+962 AVTPSNVVVLP
-974 SSMPLASQAP
+974 SNSVPLTAQAP
-984 TVQQLRTP
+984 AVQQLRTP
-992 PRSSNTFPANQT
+992 LRSSNSFAANQA
-1004 VSPNFPQGSA
+1004 VSPNFSQGSA
-1014 IIIASPVQPVLQGM
+1014 IIITSPVQPVLQGM

-1048 CQVLHMPVA
+1048 RQVLHMPVT
-1057 NPVCNGSVPK
+1057 NPVCNRSVPK

-1076 IPGARNKNNAGKLV
+1076 IPGARNKTNTGTHLAFLRRKCLHLIFRTGNSDRLLA
-1090 PNVAEPLNHANPRTQ
+1090 AEL
-1105 RAGNWDKLTS
+1105 
-1115 AEPGRKV
+1115 GRKV
-1122 EENLPVAPAEST
+1122 EENLPAAPGEST
-1134 SSNSRQSESHRRVL
+1134 SSNPRQSESHRRVL
-1148 CFDNVLPSPGGSTQ
+1148 CFDNILPTPGGNTQ
-1162 IQAPK
+1162 SQTTK
-1167 SSLQKERNES
+1167 SLCQKERNENT
-1177 PLFAVDSASSSAK
+1177 LFAVDSASSSAK
-1190 AQVPKRDKD
+1190 AQSAKREKD
-1199 KTLPRILCRPEVGS
+1199 KTLPRILCKPEVGS
-1213 NRGTSAKEPQ
+1213 NRSASVKEPQ
-1223 PERKVA
+1223 PERKAA
-1229 TAGLS
+1229 TAALPV
-1234 LDPFHKTTANKENEL
+1234 DPFHKTTANKENEL

-1256 QKSQDTAKLSNGQ
+1256 QKNQDTARLSNGQ
-1269 QSVALW
+1269 QSVSLW

-1285 PNKKQ
+1285 LNKKQ
-1290 GSLSNGAGSGKS
+1290 GSLSNGTSKS
-1302 SVSVSLS
+1302 SVSISLS

-1317 AKASGQGLSLSSP
+1317 AKVSNQGLCLSSP
-1330 FGKQCVE
+1330 FAKQCVE
-1337 MLQDIQWQSP
+1337 MLQDIQWHTPTS
-1347 AGKAV
+1347 KTV

-1433 IARTSAATPLKD
+1433 IARTSTATPLKD

-1450 RALRSTVKKRKLEDL
+1450 RSLRSTVKKRKLEDL

-1475 SRKDLQSS
+1475 NRKELQSS

-1489 KKIKKKKLPNSFPA
+1489 KKIKAKLPNSFPA

>member
-1 MSGRGGFRRKGPGAA
+1 QNF
-16 LAGGVSA
+16 
-23 PSPGWR
+23 
-29 GGRLRSGSCAR
+29 
-40 PCPAPSRAMLLPSD
+40 PSD
-54 VARLVLGYLQQE
+54 LFAGYLQQE

-155 SNQRIRTRSGI
+155 SNQRIRTRTGI

-172 RMLQQSAPA
+172 KMLQQSAPA
-181 NSGLLSVAHQSG
+181 NSGLLLVAHQSG
-193 QQNSSCSVV
+193 PQNSSSVV

-217 QARLSTLFVNQ
+217 QTRLNTLNQ
-228 SQAQENRI
+228 SQTQENKI

-247 TSQERKLHSN
+247 TPLERKLHSN

-268 QKRKSV
+268 QKRKSI

-287 DSEEAVVEKES
+287 VSEEAVIEKES

-400 DYGKSKVNK
+400 DYGRKSKVNK
-409 NLPAGISGRN
+409 NLPAGISGQT

-425 LVAEDSLETFGS
+425 LVGEDSLETFGS

-449 SGEPLSCK
+449 SRELLSCK

-463 ASCALKTSI
+463 ESCALKTSI
-472 NDDDMAKKNP
+472 NDDDTAKKNTT
-482 ASEELHGNCRPRKQ
+482 SEQLHENCRPGKQ

-501 AISPEHIRELEIAFD
+501 AVTPEHIRELEIAFD
-516 SVSDLTEPNKR
+516 SVPGLTEPNKR
-527 QSSDSKCNEHCT
+527 PSSDSKCNEHCA
-539 DTYVTKESSTLIS
+539 DTYVTKESSALVS

-559 IEKGPRSDSSQ
+559 IEKSQPRHSSE
-570 SSPNLEYVHPATP
+570 SSPSLEYVHSGTP
-583 QIPLI
+583 QISLI
-588 SVAEDTIAVE
+588 SVAEDTVAGE

-606 CQLSPDTSLSEK
+606 CPLSPDISLSENT
-618 RLPGSPSDGSPG
+618 LPGSLSDGSPG
-630 HSALLNKN
+630 HSALLRKNN
-638 SSSISSPLADAGKQ
+638 SSMSSPSADAGKE
-652 QTVTSDPAA
+652 QTVTNDPAA
-661 LPGVSQ
+661 LSGVSQ

-674 NHQDQ
+674 NQDQ
-679 STQADCAVGSAVDIT
+679 STQVDCAPRSAADIT
-694 DLDKTELQLEVVDTS
+694 DIDKTELQLEVVDTS

-718 TLDKPCKKAF
+718 TLDKPCQEDF
-728 TLPSELPNTKG
+728 NLPSGLSNTEG
-739 TQGEMQEPSSSTKVD
+739 TQEPSSSTKVD

-759 FSSGDNPSTNIS
+759 FSSGDNACTDVP
-771 VVSTENN
+771 VVSTENS
-778 LTTSEISHSPLP
+778 LTTSEICHSPLP
-790 ETASSAEES
+790 ETASTTDES

-813 QPMDVDPSN
+813 QPMDVDPAN

-834 FIASDTELN
+834 FITSDTEIN
-843 NAVSSITGEN
+843 NAVSTITGEN

-864 SPTKTAGLPKCLTS
+864 SPTKTAGLPRCLTS

-883 NVDSALAERNLLV
+883 NVDSALAEQTLLV
-896 LRPKDPVVTSVNT
+896 LRPKDPVVTTVNT
-909 LNEDCTGFSV
+909 QSEDCTGLSV
-919 ASSTHL
+919 AGSTHL

-954 TDPATLGA
+954 TDPATLGT

-984 TVQQLRTP
+984 AVQQLRTP

-1076 IPGARNKNNAGKLV
+1076 IPGARNKTNTGTCLAFLRE
-1090 PNVAEPLNHANPRTQ
+1090 AEEKQ
-1105 RAGNWDKLTS
+1105 RVLRASQTGNWDKLTS
-1115 AEPGRKV
+1115 AELGRKV

-1148 CFDNVLPSPGGSTQ
+1148 CFDNLLSTPGGNTQ
-1162 IQAPK
+1162 IQATK
-1167 SSLQKERNES
+1167 SSSQKERNEN

-1190 AQVPKRDKD
+1190 AQAPKRDKD

-1213 NRGTSAKEPQ
+1213 NRSASAKEPQ

-1249 RRDTDEK
+1249 QRDTDEK
-1256 QKSQDTAKLSNGQ
+1256 QKNQDTAKLSNGQ

-1275 NEKTVASVQE
+1275 NEKAVASVQE
-1285 PNKKQ
+1285 LNKKQ

-1302 SVSVSLS
+1302 SASVSLS

-1317 AKASGQGLSLSSP
+1317 AKASSHGLGLSSP
-1330 FGKQCVE
+1330 FSKQCVE

-1347 AGKAV
+1347 TGKTA

-1370 TDDTTDSVRTPTC
+1370 MDDTTDSVRTPTC
-1383 RRFNEDSTT
+1383 RSFNEDSTT

-1412 TGSENSV
+1412 TGSENSI

-1433 IARTSAATPLKD
+1433 IARTSTATPLKD

-1450 RALRSTVKKRKLEDL
+1450 RALRSTIKKRKLEDL
-1465 NEGERNSRSA
+1465 NDGERNSRSA
-1475 SRKDLQSS
+1475 NRKDLQSS

-1489 KKIKKKKLPNSFPA
+1489 KKIKAKLPNSFPA

>member
-1 MSGRGGFRRKGPGAA
+1 
-16 LAGGVSA
+16 
-23 PSPGWR
+23 
-29 GGRLRSGSCAR
+29 
-40 PCPAPSRAMLLPSD
+40 
-54 VARLVLGYLQQE
+54 VAGYLQQE

-138 YTLSQIRSMQN
+138 YTLSQIRSMQS

-155 SNQRIRTRSGI
+155 ANQRIRTRSGI
-166 VEMKRQ
+166 VEMRRQ

-193 QQNSSCSVV
+193 PQNSSSVV
-202 PPQVIHRP
+202 SPQVIPRP
-210 TINQSMP
+210 AVSQSTS
-217 QARLSTLFVNQ
+217 QTRLNTLFLSQ
-228 SQAQENRI
+228 SQTQENKI
-236 NTGGL
+236 NTGGF

-257 LLSPGRRKSES
+257 SLSPGRRKSES
-268 QKRKSV
+268 QKKKSIG
-274 ATSGPLS
+274 TSGPLS
-281 ATRSSQ
+281 ATRGSQ
-287 DSEEAVVEKES
+287 DSDEVVTEKES

-349 KQTDSG
+349 KQTESG

-400 DYGKSKVNK
+400 DYGRSKVNK
-409 NLPAGISGRN
+409 NLPAGVSGRS

-425 LVAEDSLETFGS
+425 LVGEDSLETFGS
-437 SLGTEETNRCDN
+437 SLGTEETSRCDN
-449 SGEPLSCK
+449 SRESLSCK
-457 GFQLGE
+457 DFQLGE
-463 ASCALKTSI
+463 APCALKTSI
-472 NDDDMAKKNP
+472 NDDDMAKKNTTN
-482 ASEELHGNCRPRKQ
+482 EQLHGNCRQTKQ

-501 AISPEHIRELEIAFD
+501 TISPEHIGELEIAFD
-516 SVSDLTEPNKR
+516 SVPGLAEPNKT
-527 QSSDSKCNEHCT
+527 QSSDSKCNEQGA
-539 DTYVTKESSTLIS
+539 DAYGTKEPSGLAA

-559 IEKGPRSDSSQ
+559 VEKDPPSHSSQ
-570 SSPNLEYVHPATP
+570 SSPHLEYVHSDSR
-583 QIPLI
+583 QISLI
-588 SVAEDTIAVE
+588 SLTEDTTVTD
-598 NKTDSGSK
+598 NKTHSASK

-618 RLPGSPSDGSPG
+618 TLSGSPSDGSPG
-630 HSALLNKN
+630 HSVPLRKN
-638 SSSISSPLADAGKQ
+638 NPSISSPSADAGKE
-652 QTVTSDPAA
+652 QTVTNDTAA

-667 ENSSHPS
+667 ENSSHHS
-674 NHQDQ
+674 GHQDQ
-679 STQADCAVGSAVDIT
+679 STQPDCAAGPAVEIS
-694 DLDKTELQLEVVDTS
+694 DLEKAELQLEVVDTS

-718 TLDKPCKKAF
+718 TLDKPCKKDF
-728 TLPSELPNTKG
+728 NVPSGLSNSEG

-754 TDNLY
+754 ADNLY
-759 FSSGDNPSTNIS
+759 FPSGDNACSEIS

-778 LTTSEISHSPLP
+778 LTTSEICHSPLP
-790 ETASSAEES
+790 ETATSTDES

-834 FIASDTELN
+834 FISSDTELN

-864 SPTKTAGLPKCLTS
+864 SPAKTASLSKCVTS

-883 NVDSALAERNLLV
+883 NVDSALAEQNLLV

-909 LNEDCTGFSV
+909 QNEDCTNFSV
-919 ASSTHL
+919 AGPTHI
-925 SNEAGFIQLMPATST
+925 SNEGGLVQLMPATST

-954 TDPATLGA
+954 TDPAALGT

-974 SSMPLASQAP
+974 NSMPLASQAP
-984 TVQQLRTP
+984 AIQQLRTP

-1076 IPGARNKNNAGKLV
+1076 IPGARNKTNTGTHLAFLRR
-1090 PNVAEPLNHANPRTQ
+1090 AEKKGGFSKDMT
-1105 RAGNWDKLTS
+1105 GNWDKLTS
-1115 AEPGRKV
+1115 AELGRKV
-1122 EENLPVAPAEST
+1122 EENLPVSPAEST
-1134 SSNSRQSESHRRVL
+1134 GSNSRQSESHRRVL
-1148 CFDNVLPSPGGSTQ
+1148 CFDNLLPTPGGNTQ
-1162 IQAPK
+1162 IQTAK
-1167 SSLQKERNES
+1167 SSSQKERNENT
-1177 PLFAVDSASSSAK
+1177 LFAVDSAPSSAK
-1190 AQVPKRDKD
+1190 AQVAKREKD
-1199 KTLPRILCRPEVGS
+1199 KTLPRILCKPEVGS
-1213 NRGTSAKEPQ
+1213 NRSASAKEPQ
-1223 PERKVA
+1223 PERKVTA
-1229 TAGLS
+1229 AGLS

-1249 RRDTDEK
+1249 RRDADEK
-1256 QKSQDTAKLSNGQ
+1256 QKNQDTAKLSNGQ
-1269 QSVALW
+1269 QSVGLW
-1275 NEKTVASVQE
+1275 NEKTVSSVQE
-1285 PNKKQ
+1285 LNKKQ
-1290 GSLSNGAGSGKS
+1290 GSLSSGTGNGKS
-1302 SVSVSLS
+1302 SGSVSLS
-1309 SKEPKREP
+1309 SKELKREP
-1317 AKASGQGLSLSSP
+1317 AKVPNQGICLSSP
-1330 FGKQCVE
+1330 FSKQCVE

-1347 AGKAV
+1347 TSKTV

-1370 TDDTTDSVRTPTC
+1370 ADDPTDSVRTPTC

-1433 IARTSAATPLKD
+1433 IARTSTATPLKD
-1445 NTQQF
+1445 NTHQF
-1450 RALRSTVKKRKLEDL
+1450 RSLRSTVKKRKLEDL

-1475 SRKDLQSS
+1475 NRKDLQSS

-1489 KKIKKKKLPNSFPA
+1489 KKIKAKLPNSFPA

>member
-1 MSGRGGFRRKGPGAA
+1 
-16 LAGGVSA
+16 
-23 PSPGWR
+23 
-29 GGRLRSGSCAR
+29 
-40 PCPAPSRAMLLPSD
+40 
-54 VARLVLGYLQQE
+54 VAGYLQQE

-138 YTLSQIRSMQN
+138 YTLSQIREMAFAYLLANVSSEIRCALICGYSILCSHSHSNNFFRQTGMIHIKWVYWHC
-149 SDFRFS
+149 DFFF
-155 SNQRIRTRSGI
+155 
-166 VEMKRQ
+166 
-172 RMLQQSAPA
+172 
-181 NSGLLSVAHQSG
+181 
-193 QQNSSCSVV
+193 
-202 PPQVIHRP
+202 
-210 TINQSMP
+210 
-217 QARLSTLFVNQ
+217 LFV
-228 SQAQENRI
+228 SLYKA
-236 NTGGL
+236 GGL

-268 QKRKSV
+268 QKRKSI

-287 DSEEAVVEKES
+287 DSEEVVVEKET

-425 LVAEDSLETFGS
+425 LVGEDSLETFGS

-449 SGEPLSCK
+449 SREPLSCK

-463 ASCALKTSI
+463 ASCALKTNI

-482 ASEELHGNCRPRKQ
+482 ASEQLHGNCRPGKQ

-501 AISPEHIRELEIAFD
+501 AITPEHIRELEIAFD
-516 SVSDLTEPNKR
+516 SVSGLTEPNKR
-527 QSSDSKCNEHCT
+527 PSSDSKCDEHCA
-539 DTYVTKESSTLIS
+539 DTYVTKESSTLVS

-559 IEKGPRSDSSQ
+559 IEKGPSSDSSQ
-570 SSPNLEYVHPATP
+570 SSPNLEYVHSGTP

-588 SVAEDTIAVE
+588 SVAEDTIAGE
-598 NKTDSGSK
+598 NKTDSGSR
-606 CQLSPDTSLSEK
+606 CPLSPDTSLSEK

-630 HSALLNKN
+630 HSALLRPNN
-638 SSSISSPLADAGKQ
+638 SSISSPSADAGKE
-652 QTVTSDPAA
+652 QTATNDPVA

-679 STQADCAVGSAVDIT
+679 STQAECAVGSVVDVM
-694 DLDKTELQLEVVDTS
+694 DLDRTELQLEVVDTS

-718 TLDKPCKKAF
+718 TLDKPSKKDF
-728 TLPSELPNTKG
+728 NLPSGLSNTEG

-759 FSSGDNPSTNIS
+759 FSSGDNACTDIS

-778 LTTSEISHSPLP
+778 LTTSAICHSPLP
-790 ETASSAEES
+790 ETASSTDES

-805 ISSVSSSS
+805 IGSVSSSS

-878 EDTEK
+878 EDTERH
-883 NVDSALAERNLLV
+883 VDSALAEQNLLV

-909 LNEDCTGFSV
+909 QNEDCTGFSV
-919 ASSTHL
+919 AGSTHL
-925 SNEAGFIQLMPATST
+925 SNEGGFIQLMPATST

-974 SSMPLASQAP
+974 SSVPLASQAP
-984 TVQQLRTP
+984 AVQQLRTP

-1038 QNGNTFSAPA
+1038 QNGNAFSAPA

-1076 IPGARNKNNAGKLV
+1076 IPGARNKTNTGACLV
-1090 PNVAEPLNHANPRTQ
+1090 FLRGAEEKQRVLRTSQ
-1105 RAGNWDKLTS
+1105 AGNWDKLSS

-1134 SSNSRQSESHRRVL
+1134 GSNSRQSESHRRVL
-1148 CFDNVLPSPGGSTQ
+1148 CFDNLLPTPGGNTQ

-1167 SSLQKERNES
+1167 SSSQKERNET
-1177 PLFAVDSASSSAK
+1177 PLFAVDSAPSSAK

-1213 NRGTSAKEPQ
+1213 NRGASAKEPQ
-1223 PERKVA
+1223 PERKAA

-1249 RRDTDEK
+1249 RRDSDEK
-1256 QKSQDTAKLSNGQ
+1256 QKNQDTAKLSNGQ

-1275 NEKTVASVQE
+1275 NEKTAASAQE
-1285 PNKKQ
+1285 LNKKQ
-1290 GSLSNGAGSGKS
+1290 GSLSSGAGSGKS
-1302 SVSVSLS
+1302 SLSVPLS

-1317 AKASGQGLSLSSP
+1317 AKASSQGLGLSSP
-1330 FGKQCVE
+1330 FSKQCVE
-1337 MLQDIQWQSP
+1337 TLQDIQWQSP
-1347 AGKAV
+1347 AGKTV

-1370 TDDTTDSVRTPTC
+1370 ADDTTDSVRTPTC
-1383 RRFNEDSTT
+1383 RRFNEDSAT

-1433 IARTSAATPLKD
+1433 IARTSTAAPLKD

-1450 RALRSTVKKRKLEDL
+1450 RALRSTAKKRKLEDL

-1475 SRKDLQSS
+1475 NRKDLQSS

-1489 KKIKKKKLPNSFPA
+1489 KKIKAKLPNSFPA

>member
-1 MSGRGGFRRKGPGAA
+1 
-16 LAGGVSA
+16 
-23 PSPGWR
+23 
-29 GGRLRSGSCAR
+29 
-40 PCPAPSRAMLLPSD
+40 MLLPSD

-193 QQNSSCSVV
+193 PQNSSSVV

-217 QARLSTLFVNQ
+217 QTRLNTLFVNQ
-228 SQAQENRI
+228 SQTQENKI
-236 NTGGL
+236 NGGL

-247 TSQERKLHSN
+247 TSQERKLNSN

-268 QKRKSV
+268 QKRKSI

-287 DSEEAVVEKES
+287 DSEEAVIEKES

-425 LVAEDSLETFGS
+425 LVGEDSLETFGS

-449 SGEPLSCK
+449 SREPLSCK

-472 NDDDMAKKNP
+472 NDDDMVKKNPENP
-482 ASEELHGNCRPRKQ
+482 ASEELHANCRPRKQ

-501 AISPEHIRELEIAFD
+501 AITPEHIREFEIAFD
-516 SVSDLTEPNKR
+516 SVSGLTEPNKGP
-527 QSSDSKCNEHCT
+527 SSDSKCNEHCA
-539 DTYVTKESSTLIS
+539 DTYITKESSTLVS

-559 IEKGPRSDSSQ
+559 IEKGPPSDNSQ
-570 SSPNLEYVHPATP
+570 SSPNLEYVPSGTP
-583 QIPLI
+583 EIPLI
-588 SVAEDTIAVE
+588 SVAGDTTAGE

-606 CQLSPDTSLSEK
+606 CSLSPDTSLSEK
-618 RLPGSPSDGSPG
+618 RLPGSPSHGSPG
-630 HSALLNKN
+630 HSALLRQNN
-638 SSSISSPLADAGKQ
+638 SSISSPSADAGKE
-652 QTVTSDPAA
+652 QTVTNDPAA

-674 NHQDQ
+674 VHQDQ
-679 STQADCAVGSAVDIT
+679 STQADCAAGSAVDIT
-694 DLDKTELQLEVVDTS
+694 DLDKTELQLEVVDTA
-709 NKTYSNDQH
+709 NKTYSDDQH
-718 TLDKPCKKAF
+718 TLDKPCKKDF
-728 TLPSELPNTKG
+728 NLPSGLSNTEG
-739 TQGEMQEPSSSTKVD
+739 TQGEMQEPLSSTKGD

-759 FSSGDNPSTNIS
+759 FSSGDNACTDIS
-771 VVSTENN
+771 IVSTENN
-778 LTTSEISHSPLP
+778 LTTSEICHSPLP
-790 ETASSAEES
+790 ETASSTDEA

-805 ISSVSSSS
+805 ITSVSSGS

-864 SPTKTAGLPKCLTS
+864 SPTKTTGLPKCLTS

-883 NVDSALAERNLLV
+883 NVDSALAEQNLLV

-909 LNEDCTGFSV
+909 QNEDCTGFSV
-919 ASSTHL
+919 AGSTPL
-925 SNEAGFIQLMPATST
+925 SNEGGFIQLMPATST

-984 TVQQLRTP
+984 AVQQLRTP

-1038 QNGNTFSAPA
+1038 QNGNTFSAPT

-1076 IPGARNKNNAGKLV
+1076 IPGARNKTNTGACLAFLRGAEEKQRVPRTRKLV

-1105 RAGNWDKLTS
+1105 RTGNGDKLNS
-1115 AEPGRKV
+1115 AEPGKKV
-1122 EENLPVAPAEST
+1122 EENVPVAPAEST

-1148 CFDNVLPSPGGSTQ
+1148 CFDNFLPTPGGNAQ
-1162 IQAPK
+1162 IQATK
-1167 SSLQKERNES
+1167 SSSQKERNEN
-1177 PLFAVDSASSSAK
+1177 PLFAVDSASSSTK
-1190 AQVPKRDKD
+1190 AQVPKREKD

-1229 TAGLS
+1229 PAGLS
-1234 LDPFHKTTANKENEL
+1234 SDPFHKTTANKENEL
-1249 RRDTDEK
+1249 RRDSDEK
-1256 QKSQDTAKLSNGQ
+1256 QKNQETAKLSNGQ

-1275 NEKTVASVQE
+1275 NEKAVASVQE
-1285 PNKKQ
+1285 LNKKQ

-1309 SKEPKREP
+1309 SKEQKREP
-1317 AKASGQGLSLSSP
+1317 AKASTQGLGLPSP
-1330 FGKQCVE
+1330 FSKQCME

-1347 AGKAV
+1347 SGKTV

-1383 RRFNEDSTT
+1383 RRFNEESTT

-1433 IARTSAATPLKD
+1433 IARTSTATPLKD

-1475 SRKDLQSS
+1475 NRKDLQSS
-1483 PTPSKK
+1483 PTPAKK

>member
-1 MSGRGGFRRKGPGAA
+1 
-16 LAGGVSA
+16 
-23 PSPGWR
+23 
-29 GGRLRSGSCAR
+29 
-40 PCPAPSRAMLLPSD
+40 
-54 VARLVLGYLQQE
+54 VAGYLQQE

-138 YTLSQIRSMQN
+138 YTLSQIRSMQS

-155 SNQRIRTRSGI
+155 ANQRIRTRSGI
-166 VEMKRQ
+166 VEMRRQ

-193 QQNSSCSVV
+193 SQNCSSVV
-202 PPQVIHRP
+202 SPQVIPRP
-210 TINQSMP
+210 AINQSMS
-217 QARLSTLFVNQ
+217 QTRLNTLVLSQ
-228 SQAQENRI
+228 SQTQENKI
-236 NTGGL
+236 NTGGF

-268 QKRKSV
+268 QKKKSIG
-274 ATSGPLS
+274 TSGPLS
-281 ATRSSQ
+281 ATRGSQ
-287 DSEEAVVEKES
+287 DSDEVVTEKES

-367 GLQGEIHMSEE
+367 GLQSEIHMSEE

-409 NLPAGISGRN
+409 NLPAGISGRS

-425 LVAEDSLETFGS
+425 LVGEDSLETFES
-437 SLGTEETNRCDN
+437 SLGTEETSRCDN
-449 SGEPLSCK
+449 SRESVLCK
-457 GFQLGE
+457 DFQLE

-472 NDDDMAKKNP
+472 DDDMAKKNTTD
-482 ASEELHGNCRPRKQ
+482 EQLHGNCRQTKQ

-501 AISPEHIRELEIAFD
+501 TITPEHIGELEIAFD
-516 SVSDLTEPNKR
+516 SVPGLAEPNKK
-527 QSSDSKCNEHCT
+527 QSSDSKCNEHSA
-539 DTYVTKESSTLIS
+539 DTYGTKEPSALAA

-559 IEKGPRSDSSQ
+559 IEKGPPSHSSQ
-570 SSPNLEYVHPATP
+570 SNPNLEYVHSDGQ
-583 QIPLI
+583 QISLI
-588 SVAEDTIAVE
+588 SLAEDTTASD
-598 NKTDSGSK
+598 NRTCSASK
-606 CQLSPDTSLSEK
+606 YQLSPDTSLSEK
-618 RLPGSPSDGSPG
+618 TFSGSPSNGSPG
-630 HSALLNKN
+630 HSVPLRKN
-638 SSSISSPLADAGKQ
+638 SSSISSPSADAGKE
-652 QTVTSDPAA
+652 QTVTNDIAA

-667 ENSSHPS
+667 ESSSHHS
-674 NHQDQ
+674 GHQDQ
-679 STQADCAVGSAVDIT
+679 SMQSDCAARPAVEIS
-694 DLDKTELQLEVVDTS
+694 DLEKAELQLEVVDTS

-718 TLDKPCKKAF
+718 TLEKPCKKDF
-728 TLPSELPNTKG
+728 NLPSGLSNSEG

-754 TDNLY
+754 ADNLY
-759 FSSGDNPSTNIS
+759 FSSSDNACSEIS
-771 VVSTENN
+771 AVSTENN
-778 LTTSEISHSPLP
+778 LTTSEICHSPLP
-790 ETASSAEES
+790 ETASSTDES

-813 QPMDVDPSN
+813 QPVDVDPSN

-834 FIASDTELN
+834 FISSDTELS

-864 SPTKTAGLPKCLTS
+864 SPAKTAGLSKCVTA
-878 EDTEK
+878 EDAEK
-883 NVDSALAERNLLV
+883 NVDSALAEQNLLV

-909 LNEDCTGFSV
+909 QNEDCTNFSV
-919 ASSTHL
+919 AGPTHISSEGSL
-925 SNEAGFIQLMPATST
+925 VQLMPATST

-948 YIATCM
+948 YIATCV
-954 TDPATLGA
+954 TDPATLGT

-984 TVQQLRTP
+984 AVQQLRTP

-1076 IPGARNKNNAGKLV
+1076 IPGARNKTNTGTHLV
-1090 PNVAEPLNHANPRTQ
+1090 FLRRAEEKEGFLKTCQ
-1105 RAGNWDKLTS
+1105 TGNWDKLTS

-1122 EENLPVAPAEST
+1122 EENLPVSPVEST

-1148 CFDNVLPSPGGSTQ
+1148 CFDNLLPTPGGNTQ
-1162 IQAPK
+1162 IQTTK
-1167 SSLQKERNES
+1167 SSSQKERNENT
-1177 PLFAVDSASSSAK
+1177 LYAVDSAPSSAK
-1190 AQVPKRDKD
+1190 AQVAKREKD
-1199 KTLPRILCRPEVGS
+1199 KTLPRILCKPEVGS
-1213 NRGTSAKEPQ
+1213 NRSASAKEPQ

-1229 TAGLS
+1229 TAGLP

-1249 RRDTDEK
+1249 RRDADDK
-1256 QKSQDTAKLSNGQ
+1256 QKNQDTAKLSNGQ
-1269 QSVALW
+1269 QSVGLW
-1275 NEKTVASVQE
+1275 NEKTVSLVQE
-1285 PNKKQ
+1285 LNKKQ
-1290 GSLSNGAGSGKS
+1290 GSLSNGTGNSKS
-1302 SVSVSLS
+1302 SGSFSLS

-1317 AKASGQGLSLSSP
+1317 AKVPNQGICLSSP
-1330 FGKQCVE
+1330 FSKQCVE

-1347 AGKAV
+1347 TSKTV

-1370 TDDTTDSVRTPTC
+1370 ADDPTESVRTPTC

-1433 IARTSAATPLKD
+1433 IARTSTATPLKD
-1445 NTQQF
+1445 NTHQF
-1450 RALRSTVKKRKLEDL
+1450 RSLRSTVKKRKLEDL
-1465 NEGERNSRSA
+1465 NEGEKNSRSA
-1475 SRKDLQSS
+1475 NRKDLQSS

>member
-1 MSGRGGFRRKGPGAA
+1 
-16 LAGGVSA
+16 
-23 PSPGWR
+23 
-29 GGRLRSGSCAR
+29 
-40 PCPAPSRAMLLPSD
+40 
-54 VARLVLGYLQQE
+54 VAGYLQQE

-193 QQNSSCSVV
+193 QQNSSSSVV

-217 QARLSTLFVNQ
+217 QTRLSTLFVNQ
-228 SQAQENRI
+228 SQAQENKI

-268 QKRKSV
+268 QKRKNI

-281 ATRSSQ
+281 AARSSQ

-386 TESDPAFQA
+386 TESDPAFQD
-395 LFDWF
+395 LFDCF

-409 NLPAGISGRN
+409 NLPAGISGQN

-449 SGEPLSCK
+449 SREPLSCR

-482 ASEELHGNCRPRKQ
+482 ASEQLHGNCRPRKQ
-496 TEVLT
+496 TEELT
-501 AISPEHIRELEIAFD
+501 AITSEHIRELEIAFD

-527 QSSDSKCNEHCT
+527 PSSDSKQCA
-539 DTYVTKESSTLIS
+539 DTYITKESSTLV
-552 ESESAME
+552 SESAME
-559 IEKGPRSDSSQ
+559 IEKGPPSDSSH
-570 SSPNLEYVHPATP
+570 SPNLEYVHSGTP

-588 SVAEDTIAVE
+588 SVAEDTIAGE

-606 CQLSPDTSLSEK
+606 CPLSPDTSLSEK

-630 HSALLNKN
+630 HSALLRKN
-638 SSSISSPLADAGKQ
+638 SSSISSPLADVGKE
-652 QTVTSDPAA
+652 QTVTSHLAA
-661 LPGVSQ
+661 LPGVSE

-674 NHQDQ
+674 NHQGQ
-679 STQADCAVGSAVDIT
+679 STQADCGGGSVVDIA

-718 TLDKPCKKAF
+718 TLDKPCKKDF
-728 TLPSELPNTKG
+728 NLPSELPNTEG
-739 TQGEMQEPSSSTKVD
+739 TQGEIQEPSSSTKVD
-754 TDNLY
+754 ADNLY
-759 FSSGDNPSTNIS
+759 FSSGNNACTDIS
-771 VVSTENN
+771 VASTENN
-778 LTTSEISHSPLP
+778 LTTSEICHSPLP

-864 SPTKTAGLPKCLTS
+864 SPAKTAGLPKCLTS

-883 NVDSALAERNLLV
+883 NVDSALAEQNLLV

-909 LNEDCTGFSV
+909 QSEDCTGFSV

-925 SNEAGFIQLMPATST
+925 SNEGGFIQLMPATST

-984 TVQQLRTP
+984 AVQQLRTP

-1076 IPGARNKNNAGKLV
+1076 IPGARNRNTTGACLAFLRG
-1090 PNVAEPLNHANPRTQ
+1090 AEQKQRVLRTSQ
-1105 RAGNWDKLTS
+1105 AGNYDKLTS

-1148 CFDNVLPSPGGSTQ
+1148 CFDNVLPTAGGSTQ
-1162 IQAPK
+1162 IQPPK
-1167 SSLQKERNES
+1167 SSSQKERNES
-1177 PLFAVDSASSSAK
+1177 PLFPVDSASSSAK

-1213 NRGTSAKEPQ
+1213 NRGASAKEPQ

-1229 TAGLS
+1229 AAGLS

-1249 RRDTDEK
+1249 QRDADEK
-1256 QKSQDTAKLSNGQ
+1256 QKNQDTAKLSNGQ

-1285 PNKKQ
+1285 LNKKQ

-1309 SKEPKREP
+1309 SKEPKREA
-1317 AKASGQGLSLSSP
+1317 AKAPGQGLGLSSP

-1347 AGKAV
+1347 AAKTA

-1370 TDDTTDSVRTPTC
+1370 TEDTTDSVRTPTC
-1383 RRFNEDSTT
+1383 RRFPEESGT

-1433 IARTSAATPLKD
+1433 IARNSTATPLKD

-1450 RALRSTVKKRKLEDL
+1450 RALRSTVKKRKPEDL

-1475 SRKDLQSS
+1475 NRKELQSS
-1483 PTPSKK
+1483 PTPCKK
-1489 KKIKKKKLPNSFPA
+1489 KENQGNCCFPLLQKKKLPNSFPA

>member
-1 MSGRGGFRRKGPGAA
+1 
-16 LAGGVSA
+16 
-23 PSPGWR
+23 
-29 GGRLRSGSCAR
+29 
-40 PCPAPSRAMLLPSD
+40 
-54 VARLVLGYLQQE
+54 VAGYLQQE

-138 YTLSQIRSMQN
+138 YTLSQIRSLQN

-181 NSGLLSVAHQSG
+181 NSGLLSVA
-193 QQNSSCSVV
+193 QNSSSVV

-217 QARLSTLFVNQ
+217 QTRLSTLFVNQ
-228 SQAQENRI
+228 SQTQENKI

-268 QKRKSV
+268 QKRKSI
-274 ATSGPLS
+274 ATSGPLP

-378 AIQDILEQ
+378 AIRDILEE

-395 LFDWF
+395 VFDWF

-425 LVAEDSLETFGS
+425 LVGEDSLETFGS
-437 SLGTEETNRCDN
+437 SLGAEETNRCDN
-449 SGEPLSCK
+449 SREPLSCK

-463 ASCALKTSI
+463 VPCALKTSI

-482 ASEELHGNCRPRKQ
+482 ASEQLHGNCRPRKQ

-516 SVSDLTEPNKR
+516 SVSALTEPNKR
-527 QSSDSKCNEHCT
+527 PNSDSKCDEHHT
-539 DTYVTKESSTLIS
+539 DTYVTKESSTLVS
-552 ESESAME
+552 ESESAVE
-559 IEKGPRSDSSQ
+559 IEKGPPSDSSQ
-570 SSPNLEYVHPATP
+570 TSPDLEYVHSGTP

-588 SVAEDTIAVE
+588 SVAEDTIAGE
-598 NKTDSGSK
+598 NKTDSTSK
-606 CQLSPDTSLSEK
+606 CPSSPDTSLSEK
-618 RLPGSPSDGSPG
+618 RLPGSPSEGSPG
-630 HSALLNKN
+630 HSALLRKN
-638 SSSISSPLADAGKQ
+638 NTSISSPSADAGKE

-679 STQADCAVGSAVDIT
+679 STQADCAAESAMDIT

-718 TLDKPCKKAF
+718 TLDKPCKKDF
-728 TLPSELPNTKG
+728 NLPSGLPNTEG

-759 FSSGDNPSTNIS
+759 FSSGDNACTDIS

-778 LTTSEISHSPLP
+778 LTTSEICHSPLP

-813 QPMDVDPSN
+813 QPIDVDPSN

-864 SPTKTAGLPKCLTS
+864 SPAKTAGLPKCLTS

-883 NVDSALAERNLLV
+883 NVDSALAEQNLVV

-909 LNEDCTGFSV
+909 QNEDCAGFSV
-919 ASSTHL
+919 AGSTHL
-925 SNEAGFIQLMPATST
+925 SGEGGFIQLMPATST

-954 TDPATLGA
+954 TDPATLGT
-962 AVTPSNVVVLPG
+962 AVAPSNVVVLPG

-984 TVQQLRTP
+984 AVQQLRTP
-992 PRSSNTFPANQT
+992 PRSSNAFPANQT

-1028 VGMIPLSVVG
+1028 VGMIPLSIVG

-1076 IPGARNKNNAGKLV
+1076 IPGARNKTNTGACLAFLRG
-1090 PNVAEPLNHANPRTQ
+1090 AEEKQRVLRTSQ
-1105 RAGNWDKLTS
+1105 AGNWDKLTS

-1122 EENLPVAPAEST
+1122 EENLPVAPAENT

-1148 CFDNVLPSPGGSTQ
+1148 CFDNLLPTPGGSTQ

-1167 SSLQKERNES
+1167 SSSQKERNES

-1190 AQVPKRDKD
+1190 AQAPKRDKD

-1213 NRGTSAKEPQ
+1213 NRGASAKESQ

-1229 TAGLS
+1229 TAGLP

-1249 RRDTDEK
+1249 RRDSDEK
-1256 QKSQDTAKLSNGQ
+1256 QKNQDTAKLSNGQ

-1285 PNKKQ
+1285 LNKKQ

-1309 SKEPKREP
+1309 SKEPKQREP
-1317 AKASGQGLSLSSP
+1317 AKACSQGLGLSSP
-1330 FGKQCVE
+1330 FSKQCVE

-1347 AGKAV
+1347 TGKTV

-1370 TDDTTDSVRTPTC
+1370 ADDTTDSVRTPTC
-1383 RRFNEDSTT
+1383 RRFSEESAT

-1475 SRKDLQSS
+1475 NRKDLQSS
-1483 PTPSKK
+1483 PTPSRK
-1489 KKIKKKKLPNSFPA
+1489 KKIKASYLYLTHLFFPLLQKKKLPNSFPA

>member
-1 MSGRGGFRRKGPGAA
+1 
-16 LAGGVSA
+16 VT
-23 PSPGWR
+23 
-29 GGRLRSGSCAR
+29 
-40 PCPAPSRAMLLPSD
+40 
-54 VARLVLGYLQQE
+54 GYLQQE

-155 SNQRIRTRSGI
+155 SNQRVRTRSGI

-193 QQNSSCSVV
+193 PQNSSSVV

-210 TINQSMP
+210 TVNQSMP
-217 QARLSTLFVNQ
+217 QTRLNTLLMNQ
-228 SQAQENRI
+228 SHTQENRI
-236 NTGGL
+236 NAGGL

-247 TSQERKLHSN
+247 TSQERRLHSN

-268 QKRKSV
+268 QKRKSI
-274 ATSGPLS
+274 ATPVPLP

-287 DSEEAVVEKES
+287 DSEEAVIEKET

-340 SDGSVAQAP
+340 SDGSVAQTP

-367 GLQGEIHMSEE
+367 GLQGEIHMSDE

-395 LFDWF
+395 LFDCC

-419 GVENEI
+419 GEENEI
-425 LVAEDSLETFGS
+425 LVGEDSLETFGS

-449 SGEPLSCK
+449 SREPLSCK

-482 ASEELHGNCRPRKQ
+482 ASEQLHENCRPGKQ
-496 TEVLT
+496 TEVFT
-501 AISPEHIRELEIAFD
+501 AITPEHIRELEIAFD
-516 SVSDLTEPNKR
+516 SVSGLTEPNKR
-527 QSSDSKCNEHCT
+527 PSSDSNCNEHCA
-539 DTYVTKESSTLIS
+539 DTYVTKDSSTLVP

-559 IEKGPRSDSSQ
+559 IEKGPPSHSSQ
-570 SSPNLEYVHPATP
+570 SSPNLEYVPSGTP

-588 SVAEDTIAVE
+588 SVAEDTIASE
-598 NKTDSGSK
+598 NKTDSRST
-606 CQLSPDTSLSEK
+606 CPLSPDTSLSEK
-618 RLPGSPSDGSPG
+618 RLAGSPSDGSPG
-630 HSALLNKN
+630 HSALLRKT
-638 SSSISSPLADAGKQ
+638 SSSISSPSADAGKE

-679 STQADCAVGSAVDIT
+679 STQADCAAGSAVDIT

-718 TLDKPCKKAF
+718 TLDKPCKKDF
-728 TLPSELPNTKG
+728 NLPSGLSNTES

-754 TDNLY
+754 ADNLY
-759 FSSGDNPSTNIS
+759 FSSGDNACTDIS
-771 VVSTENN
+771 VVATENN
-778 LTTSEISHSPLP
+778 LTTSVICHSPLP
-790 ETASSAEES
+790 ETASSTDES
-799 GTEAKS
+799 GIEAKS

-864 SPTKTAGLPKCLTS
+864 SPAKTAGLPKCLTS

-883 NVDSALAERNLLV
+883 NVDSALAEQNLLV
-896 LRPKDPVVTSVNT
+896 LRPKDPVVPSVNT
-909 LNEDCTGFSV
+909 QNEDCTGFSV
-919 ASSTHL
+919 AGSTHL
-925 SNEAGFIQLMPATST
+925 SNEGGFIQLMPATST

-984 TVQQLRTP
+984 AVQQLRTP
-992 PRSSNTFPANQT
+992 PRSSSTFPANQT

-1048 CQVLHMPVA
+1048 RQVLHMPVA

-1076 IPGARNKNNAGKLV
+1076 IPGARNKTNTGTCFAFLRG
-1090 PNVAEPLNHANPRTQ
+1090 AEEKQ
-1105 RAGNWDKLTS
+1105 RVFKKSQAGNLDKLTS
-1115 AEPGRKV
+1115 AESGKKV

-1148 CFDNVLPSPGGSTQ
+1148 CFDNLLPIPGGNTQ
-1162 IQAPK
+1162 IQATK
-1167 SSLQKERNES
+1167 SSSQKERNES

-1190 AQVPKRDKD
+1190 TQVPKRDKE

-1213 NRGTSAKEPQ
+1213 NRSTSAKEPQ
-1223 PERKVA
+1223 PERKAA

-1234 LDPFHKTTANKENEL
+1234 SDPFHKATANKENEL

-1256 QKSQDTAKLSNGQ
+1256 QKNQDTAKLSNGQ
-1269 QSVALW
+1269 QSVASW
-1275 NEKTVASVQE
+1275 NEKTVPSVQE
-1285 PNKKQ
+1285 LNKKP
-1290 GSLSNGAGSGKS
+1290 GSLANGAGNGKS

-1309 SKEPKREP
+1309 SKEPKREA
-1317 AKASGQGLSLSSP
+1317 AKASSQGLGLSSP

-1347 AGKAV
+1347 AAKTA

-1370 TDDTTDSVRTPTC
+1370 AEDTTDSVRTPTC
-1383 RRFNEDSTT
+1383 RRFSEESAT

-1475 SRKDLQSS
+1475 NRKDLQSS
-1483 PTPSKK
+1483 PTLSKK
-1489 KKIKKKKLPNSFPA
+1489 KKIKASTNILITILNIYSKLPNSFPA

>member
-1 MSGRGGFRRKGPGAA
+1 MFS
-16 LAGGVSA
+16 SA
-23 PSPGWR
+23 TSNKEEIFSFVV
-29 GGRLRSGSCAR
+29 LH
-40 PCPAPSRAMLLPSD
+40 SRILPSD
-54 VARLVLGYLQQE
+54 
-66 NLQATCHQFI
+66 C
-76 LESSD
+76 SD

-138 YTLSQIRSMQN
+138 YTLSQISIL
-149 SDFRFS
+149 
-155 SNQRIRTRSGI
+155 NQVLENQQSFKIPVSYISILSLLSPARTRSGI

-172 RMLQQSAPA
+172 RMLQQSTPT
-181 NSGLLSVAHQSG
+181 NSGLLSVAYQSG
-193 QQNSSCSVV
+193 PQNSSSVV
-202 PPQVIHRP
+202 SPQVIHRA
-210 TINQSMP
+210 TINQSVS
-217 QARLSTLFVNQ
+217 QTRLNTLFVHQ
-228 SQAQENRI
+228 SQSQENKSSSKLHMFLTCFFCFCEKFNRDGSFL
-236 NTGGL
+236 NSGL
-241 IHIQVP
+241 IIFHQ
-247 TSQERKLHSN
+247 
-257 LLSPGRRKSES
+257 
-268 QKRKSV
+268 
-274 ATSGPLS
+274 
-281 ATRSSQ
+281 RSSR
-287 DSEEAVVEKES
+287 KF
-298 EPLEELIDGNFPQLV
+298 I
-313 IENAREKILSNKS
+313 EKILSNKS

-340 SDGSVAQAP
+340 SDGNVAQVP

-395 LFDWF
+395 LFDLF

-409 NLPAGISGRN
+409 NLPAGISGQT
-419 GVENEI
+419 GVENAI
-425 LVAEDSLETFGS
+425 LVNEDNLETLES
-437 SLGTEETNRCDN
+437 DN
-449 SGEPLSCK
+449 SRESLSCK

-472 NDDDMAKKNP
+472 NEDDTAEKNTT
-482 ASEELHGNCRPRKQ
+482 SDQLHGNCRPRKQ
-496 TEVLT
+496 TEVLKT
-501 AISPEHIRELEIAFD
+501 VAPEHIGELEIAFD
-516 SVSDLTEPNKR
+516 SVPGLTEPDKR
-527 QSSDSKCNEHCT
+527 QSSDSKCCG
-539 DTYVTKESSTLIS
+539 DSYDKKELPALVS
-552 ESESAME
+552 ESESAVE
-559 IEKGPRSDSSQ
+559 IGKGPVSHSAQ
-570 SSPNLEYVHPATP
+570 SSPNLEYVHSGSP
-583 QIPLI
+583 QISLI
-588 SVAEDTIAVE
+588 SLAEGSTAIE
-598 NKTDSGSK
+598 NRTCSGSK
-606 CQLSPDTSLSEK
+606 CYLSPDTSLAEK
-618 RLPGSPSDGSPG
+618 TLTESPSNGSPG
-630 HSALLNKN
+630 HSVLLRKTN
-638 SSSISSPLADAGKQ
+638 SSISSPSADAGKEQ
-652 QTVTSDPAA
+652 DITNGTAA
-661 LPGVSQ
+661 LPGILQ
-667 ENSSHPS
+667 ENSV
-674 NHQDQ
+674 HQEQ
-679 STQADCAVGSAVDIT
+679 STQSDCAARAAVKVS
-694 DLDKTELQLEVVDTS
+694 DLDKAELQPEVVDTS
-709 NKTYSNDQH
+709 NKTCTNDQH
-718 TLDKPCKKAF
+718 TLDKPCKKDLN
-728 TLPSELPNTKG
+728 LPSGLSSSEG
-739 TQGEMQEPSSSTKVD
+739 TQGEAQEPSSSTKVD
-754 TDNLY
+754 ADNVY
-759 FSSGDNPSTNIS
+759 FSSGDDACTEIS
-771 VVSTENN
+771 VVPTENT
-778 LTTSEISHSPLP
+778 LTTSEICHSPLP
-790 ETASSAEES
+790 ETASSTDES

-834 FIASDTELN
+834 FISSDTELN

-864 SPTKTAGLPKCLTS
+864 SPTKTAGLSKCLTS

-883 NVDSALAERNLLV
+883 NVDSALAEQNLLV

-909 LNEDCTGFSV
+909 QNEDCTVFSV
-919 ASSTHL
+919 AGTTNL
-925 SNEAGFIQLMPATST
+925 SKEGGFIQLMPATST
-940 AFGNSSNL
+940 AFGNSNNL
-948 YIATCM
+948 YIATCV
-954 TDPATLGA
+954 TDPAALGT
-962 AVTPSNVVVLPG
+962 AVTPSNVVVLP
-974 SSMPLASQAP
+974 SNSMPLAAQAP
-984 TVQQLRTP
+984 AVQQLRTP
-992 PRSSNTFPANQT
+992 PRSSSTFAANQA

-1048 CQVLHMPVA
+1048 RQVLHMPVA
-1057 NPVCNGSVPK
+1057 NPVCNRSVPK

-1076 IPGARNKNNAGKLV
+1076 IPGARNKTNTGTLVSFLMLITAELGK
-1090 PNVAEPLNHANPRTQ
+1090 
-1105 RAGNWDKLTS
+1105 
-1115 AEPGRKV
+1115 KV
-1122 EENLPVAPAEST
+1122 EENVPVAPVEST
-1134 SSNSRQSESHRRVL
+1134 SSSSRQSESHRRVL
-1148 CFDNVLPSPGGSTQ
+1148 CFDNVLPAPGGNTQ
-1162 IQAPK
+1162 IQTTK
-1167 SSLQKERNES
+1167 SLSQKERNENTI
-1177 PLFAVDSASSSAK
+1177 FAVDSASSSAK
-1190 AQVPKRDKD
+1190 AQGAKREKD
-1199 KTLPRILCRPEVGS
+1199 KTLPRILCKPEVGS
-1213 NRGTSAKEPQ
+1213 NRSASAKEPQ
-1223 PERKVA
+1223 PERKA
-1229 TAGLS
+1229 AAAGLP

-1269 QSVALW
+1269 QSVSLW
-1275 NEKTVASVQE
+1275 NEKTVASVPE
-1285 PNKKQ
+1285 LNKKQ
-1290 GSLSNGAGSGKS
+1290 GSLSNGNGKS

-1317 AKASGQGLSLSSP
+1317 AKVSSQGLCLSSP
-1330 FGKQCVE
+1330 FTKQCVE
-1337 MLQDIQWQSP
+1337 MLQDIQWHSP
-1347 AGKAV
+1347 TSKTV

-1370 TDDTTDSVRTPTC
+1370 TDDTTDSVRTPMC

-1433 IARTSAATPLKD
+1433 IARTSTATPLKD

-1450 RALRSTVKKRKLEDL
+1450 RSVRSTVKKRKLEDL

-1475 SRKDLQSS
+1475 TRKDLQSS

>member
-1 MSGRGGFRRKGPGAA
+1 FILISHLIFA
-16 LAGGVSA
+16 
-23 PSPGWR
+23 
-29 GGRLRSGSCAR
+29 
-40 PCPAPSRAMLLPSD
+40 
-54 VARLVLGYLQQE
+54 GYLQQE

-138 YTLSQIRSMQN
+138 YTLSQIRS
-149 SDFRFS
+149 
-155 SNQRIRTRSGI
+155 GI

-172 RMLQQSAPA
+172 RMLQQSAPT
-181 NSGLLSVAHQSG
+181 NSGLLSVAHQPG
-193 QQNSSCSVV
+193 AQNSSSVV

-210 TINQSMP
+210 ALNQSMP
-217 QARLSTLFVNQ
+217 QARLTTLFVNQ
-228 SQAQENRI
+228 SQTQENKV
-236 NTGGL
+236 N
-241 IHIQVP
+241 
-247 TSQERKLHSN
+247 SKLHIFLN
-257 LLSPGRRKSES
+257 LFSCEKSMAIDGSFLKSELIIFH
-268 QKRKSV
+268 QKKPDHFKTV
-274 ATSGPLS
+274 F
-281 ATRSSQ
+281 Q
-287 DSEEAVVEKES
+287 
-298 EPLEELIDGNFPQLV
+298 QLV

-349 KQTDSG
+349 KQVDSG

-409 NLPAGISGRN
+409 NLPPGISGRN

-425 LVAEDSLETFGS
+425 LVGEDSLETFES
-437 SLGTEETNRCDN
+437 DN

-457 GFQLGE
+457 DFQLGE
-463 ASCALKTSI
+463 SSSALKPGI
-472 NDDDMAKKNP
+472 NDDDMAKKSTT
-482 ASEELHGNCRPRKQ
+482 SEQLHGNCGAGTQ

-501 AISPEHIRELEIAFD
+501 TITPEHIGELEIAFD
-516 SVSDLTEPNKR
+516 SVPGLAEPNKR
-527 QSSDSKCNEHCT
+527 QSSGSNCNEHCA
-539 DTYVTKESSTLIS
+539 DTYVANESSALVS
-552 ESESAME
+552 ENESAME
-559 IEKGPRSDSSQ
+559 IEKDPPSHSSQ
-570 SSPNLEYVHPATP
+570 SSPNLEYVHSGNP
-583 QIPLI
+583 QISLI
-588 SVAEDTIAVE
+588 SLAEDTTSSE
-598 NKTDSGSK
+598 NKTDFGSK
-606 CQLSPDTSLSEK
+606 CPLSPDTSLPEK
-618 RLPGSPSDGSPG
+618 TLPGGPSDGTPG
-630 HSALLNKN
+630 HSAPQRKN
-638 SSSISSPLADAGKQ
+638 DSSIPSPSADVGKE
-652 QTVTSDPAA
+652 QTVTRDPAA
-661 LPGVSQ
+661 LPGVLQ
-667 ENSSHPS
+667 ENSTAPS
-674 NHQDQ
+674 NLQDQ
-679 STQADCAVGSAVDIT
+679 STQSDCAARSAVDIT

-718 TLDKPCKKAF
+718 TFDKTCKKDF
-728 TLPSELPNTKG
+728 NLPSELSDSEG

-754 TDNLY
+754 TDNLF
-759 FSSGDNPSTNIS
+759 FSSGDNACTEIS
-771 VVSTENN
+771 AVSTESN
-778 LTTSEISHSPLP
+778 LTTSEICHSPLP
-790 ETASSAEES
+790 ETASSTDES

-834 FIASDTELN
+834 FISSDTELN

-864 SPTKTAGLPKCLTS
+864 SPTKTAGLPTCLTS

-883 NVDSALAERNLLV
+883 NVDSALAEQNLLV

-909 LNEDCTGFSV
+909 QNEDCTGFS
-919 ASSTHL
+919 AAGSTHL
-925 SNEAGFIQLMPATST
+925 SNDGGFIQLMPATSA

-954 TDPATLGA
+954 TDPTALGA

-974 SSMPLASQAP
+974 NSMPLASQAP

-992 PRSSNTFPANQT
+992 PRSSSTFPANQT

-1038 QNGNTFSAPA
+1038 QNGNMFSAPA

-1076 IPGARNKNNAGKLV
+1076 VPGPRNKANTGTCLV
-1090 PNVAEPLNHANPRTQ
+1090 FLRRAEEKT
-1105 RAGNWDKLTS
+1105 GNWDKLTC
-1115 AEPGRKV
+1115 AEVGRKA
-1122 EENLPVAPAEST
+1122 EENLPVAPLEST

-1148 CFDNVLPSPGGSTQ
+1148 CFDNLLPTAGVNTQ
-1162 IQAPK
+1162 IQTSK
-1167 SSLQKERNES
+1167 SSFQKERNES

-1190 AQVPKRDKD
+1190 AQVPKREKD
-1199 KTLPRILCRPEVGS
+1199 KTLPRILCKPEVGS
-1213 NRGTSAKEPQ
+1213 NRGVSAKEPQ

-1249 RRDTDEK
+1249 QRDTDEK
-1256 QKSQDTAKLSNGQ
+1256 QKSQDTARLSNGQ
-1269 QSVALW
+1269 QSVGLW

-1285 PNKKQ
+1285 LNKKQ
-1290 GSLSNGAGSGKS
+1290 GSLSNGAGNSKS
-1302 SVSVSLS
+1302 LVSVSLS
-1309 SKEPKREP
+1309 SKEPKREA
-1317 AKASGQGLSLSSP
+1317 AKASTQGISLSSP
-1330 FGKQCVE
+1330 FSKQCVE
-1337 MLQDIQWQSP
+1337 MLQDMQWQSP
-1347 AGKAV
+1347 TGKTA
-1352 ENGELPVPRTPSG
+1352 ENGDLPVPRTPSG

-1433 IARTSAATPLKD
+1433 IARTSTATPLKD

-1465 NEGERNSRSA
+1465 NEGEKNSRSA
-1475 SRKDLQSS
+1475 NRKDLQSS

>member
-1 MSGRGGFRRKGPGAA
+1 
-16 LAGGVSA
+16 VS
-23 PSPGWR
+23 
-29 GGRLRSGSCAR
+29 
-40 PCPAPSRAMLLPSD
+40 
-54 VARLVLGYLQQE
+54 GYLQQE

-138 YTLSQIRSMQN
+138 YTLSQIRSMQS

-193 QQNSSCSVV
+193 PQNSSSVV

-210 TINQSMP
+210 TISQSMP
-217 QARLSTLFVNQ
+217 QTRLSTLFVNQ
-228 SQAQENRI
+228 SQAQENKI
-236 NTGGL
+236 NAGGL

-268 QKRKSV
+268 QKRKSI

-349 KQTDSG
+349 KQTDTG

-400 DYGKSKVNK
+400 DYGKSKANK

-437 SLGTEETNRCDN
+437 SLGTEETDRSDN
-449 SGEPLSCK
+449 SREPLSCK
-457 GFQLGE
+457 GFQLEE

-482 ASEELHGNCRPRKQ
+482 ASEQLHGDCRPRKQ

-501 AISPEHIRELEIAFD
+501 DITPEHIRELEIAFD

-527 QSSDSKCNEHCT
+527 QSSDSKCNEHCA
-539 DTYVTKESSTLIS
+539 DTFVTRQSSTLIS
-552 ESESAME
+552 ESAME
-559 IEKGPRSDSSQ
+559 MEKGPPSDSSQ
-570 SSPNLEYVHPATP
+570 SSPSLEYVHSGTP

-588 SVAEDTIAVE
+588 SVAEDTIAGE
-598 NKTDSGSK
+598 NKTDSRSK
-606 CQLSPDTSLSEK
+606 CPLSPDTSLSEK

-630 HSALLNKN
+630 HSVLLRKN
-638 SSSISSPLADAGKQ
+638 NSSISSPSTDAGKE
-652 QTVTSDPAA
+652 QTVTSDAAA
-661 LPGVSQ
+661 LLGVSQ
-667 ENSSHPS
+667 ESSSHPS
-674 NHQDQ
+674 SHQDQ
-679 STQADCAVGSAVDIT
+679 STQADCAAGSAVDIT

-718 TLDKPCKKAF
+718 MLDKACKKDF
-728 TLPSELPNTKG
+728 NLPSELPNTEG

-759 FSSGDNPSTNIS
+759 FSSGNNACTDIS

-778 LTTSEISHSPLP
+778 LTTSEICHSPLP
-790 ETASSAEES
+790 ETASSAEETA
-799 GTEAKS
+799 TEAKS

-883 NVDSALAERNLLV
+883 NVDSALAEQNLLV

-909 LNEDCTGFSV
+909 QNEDCTGFSV
-919 ASSTHL
+919 ATSTHL
-925 SNEAGFIQLMPATST
+925 SNEGGFIQLMPATST

-954 TDPATLGA
+954 TDPAALGA

-984 TVQQLRTP
+984 AVQQLRTP

-1076 IPGARNKNNAGKLV
+1076 IPGARNKNNTGACLAFLRG
-1090 PNVAEPLNHANPRTQ
+1090 AEEKQRVLRTSQ
-1105 RAGNWDKLTS
+1105 AGNWDKLTS

-1148 CFDNVLPSPGGSTQ
+1148 CFDNVLPTPGGSTQ

-1167 SSLQKERNES
+1167 SSSQKERNES
-1177 PLFAVDSASSSAK
+1177 PLFAVDSASSCAK

-1213 NRGTSAKEPQ
+1213 NRGASAKEPQ

-1256 QKSQDTAKLSNGQ
+1256 QKNQDTAKLSNGQ
-1269 QSVALW
+1269 QSAALW

-1285 PNKKQ
+1285 LNKKQ
-1290 GSLSNGAGSGKS
+1290 GSLSNGAGGGKAAA
-1302 SVSVSLS
+1302 SVPLS

-1317 AKASGQGLSLSSP
+1317 AKASGQGLGLSSP

-1347 AGKAV
+1347 AGKTV

-1370 TDDTTDSVRTPTC
+1370 ADDTTDSVRTPTC
-1383 RRFNEDSTT
+1383 RRFSEDSTT

-1433 IARTSAATPLKD
+1433 IARTSTATPLKD

-1465 NEGERNSRSA
+1465 NEGERNARSA

-1489 KKIKKKKLPNSFPA
+1489 KKIKASTNKLPNSFPA

>member
-1 MSGRGGFRRKGPGAA
+1 
-16 LAGGVSA
+16 
-23 PSPGWR
+23 
-29 GGRLRSGSCAR
+29 
-40 PCPAPSRAMLLPSD
+40 MLLPSD

-66 NLQATCHQFI
+66 KLLATCREFI

-149 SDFRFS
+149 STGFS
-155 SNQRIRTRSGI
+155 ANQRTRTRTGI

-172 RMLQQSAPA
+172 RMLQQSASA

-193 QQNSSCSVV
+193 PQNSPSVV
-202 PPQVIHRP
+202 SPQVIHRP
-210 TINQSMP
+210 AINQSTS
-217 QARLSTLFVNQ
+217 QTRVNTLFVHQ
-228 SQAQENRI
+228 SQTQENKI
-236 NTGGL
+236 STGDF

-247 TSQERKLHSN
+247 ASQERKLHSN

-274 ATSGPLS
+274 TTSGPLP
-281 ATRSSQ
+281 ATRNSQ
-287 DSEEAVVEKES
+287 DPEEVVIEKES
-298 EPLEELIDGNFPQLV
+298 EPLEEFIDGNFPQLV

-340 SDGSVAQAP
+340 SDGNVAQAP

-395 LFDWF
+395 LFDLF

-409 NLPAGISGRN
+409 NLPDDVSGQSE
-419 GVENEI
+419 VENAI
-425 LVAEDSLETFGS
+425 LVDEDNLETLES
-437 SLGTEETNRCDN
+437 SLGAEETSRCE
-449 SGEPLSCK
+449 SSRESLSCK
-457 GFQLGE
+457 GFQVGE

-472 NDDDMAKKNP
+472 NDDMAKKNTTN
-482 ASEELHGNCRPRKQ
+482 EQLHGHCRSRKQ
-496 TEVLT
+496 TEVLKT
-501 AISPEHIRELEIAFD
+501 VTPEHLGELEIAFE
-516 SVSDLTEPNKR
+516 SVPGLTEVNKR
-527 QSSDSKCNEHCT
+527 QSSDGECHEHRG
-539 DTYVTKESSTLIS
+539 DSYDKQESSVLVS
-552 ESESAME
+552 ESERAME
-559 IEKGPRSDSSQ
+559 IEKGPLSHSIQ
-570 SSPNLEYVHPATP
+570 GSPSLDYVHSGSL
-583 QIPLI
+583 QISLM
-588 SVAEDTIAVE
+588 SLAEGTAASE
-598 NKTDSGSK
+598 NKTHPGSK
-606 CQLSPDTSLSEK
+606 CHLSPDTSLSEK
-618 RLPGSPSDGSPG
+618 TLPESPSGGS
-630 HSALLNKN
+630 SDQSVLLRKNN
-638 SSSISSPLADAGKQ
+638 SSVSSPSAVAGKEQ
-652 QTVTSDPAA
+652 AITKDTAA
-661 LPGVSQ
+661 LAGILE
-667 ENSSHPS
+667 ENSSHHS
-674 NHQDQ
+674 NHQEQ
-679 STQADCAVGSAVDIT
+679 SVQPDCAERSAVKIS
-694 DLDKTELQLEVVDTS
+694 DLDKLQLEVVDTS
-709 NKTYSNDQH
+709 NKTNDQH
-718 TLDKPCKKAF
+718 TLDKPCKKDFNLASG
-728 TLPSELPNTKG
+728 LSHSEG
-739 TQGEMQEPSSSTKVD
+739 THREMQEPSSSTKVD
-754 TDNLY
+754 ADNVR
-759 FSSGDNPSTNIS
+759 FASGDDACTEIS
-771 VVSTENN
+771 VVSTENS
-778 LTTSEISHSPLP
+778 LSTSEISHSPLP
-790 ETASSAEES
+790 ETASSTEES

-805 ISSVSSSS
+805 ISGVSSSS

-834 FIASDTELN
+834 FISSETELN

-864 SPTKTAGLPKCLTS
+864 SPTKTAGLSKCVTS
-878 EDTEK
+878 EDAEK
-883 NVDSALAERNLLV
+883 NVDSSLAEQNLLV
-896 LRPKDPVVTSVNT
+896 LRPKDPVVTSVST
-909 LNEDCTGFSV
+909 PNEDCTVFSV
-919 ASSTHL
+919 AGTTNL
-925 SNEAGFIQLMPATST
+925 SKEGGFIQLMPATST
-940 AFGNSSNL
+940 AFGNSNNL
-948 YIATCM
+948 YIATCV
-954 TDPATLGA
+954 TDPATLGT

-974 SSMPLASQAP
+974 NSMPLAAQAP
-984 TVQQLRTP
+984 AVQQLRTP
-992 PRSSNTFPANQT
+992 PRTTSTFAANQT

-1048 CQVLHMPVA
+1048 RQVLHMPVA
-1057 NPVCNGSVPK
+1057 NPVCNRSVPK

-1076 IPGARNKNNAGKLV
+1076 IPGGRNKANTGKPV
-1090 PNVAEPLNHANPRTQ
+1090 PSVAEPLNHTNPRTQ
-1105 RAGNWDKLTS
+1105 RTANSDKLIT
-1115 AEPGRKV
+1115 AELGRKV
-1122 EENLPVAPAEST
+1122 EENLPVAPVEST
-1134 SSNSRQSESHRRVL
+1134 SSNSRQGESHRRVL
-1148 CFDNVLPSPGGSTQ
+1148 CFDNVLPAPGGNTQ
-1162 IQAPK
+1162 IQTPK
-1167 SSLQKERNES
+1167 SLSQKERNENT
-1177 PLFAVDSASSSAK
+1177 LFAVDSASSSAK
-1190 AQVPKRDKD
+1190 AQAGKREKD
-1199 KTLPRILCRPEVGS
+1199 KTLPRILCKPEVGS
-1213 NRGTSAKEPQ
+1213 NRSTSAKEPP

-1229 TAGLS
+1229 TAGLP
-1234 LDPFHKTTANKENEL
+1234 LDPFHKATANKENEL

-1256 QKSQDTAKLSNGQ
+1256 QKNQDTAKLSNGQ
-1269 QSVALW
+1269 QSVGLW
-1275 NEKTVASVQE
+1275 NEKTVAAVQE
-1285 PNKKQ
+1285 LSKKQ
-1290 GSLSNGAGSGKS
+1290 GSLSSGTGKS
-1302 SVSVSLS
+1302 PAPTPLA
-1309 SKEPKREP
+1309 SKEAKREP
-1317 AKASGQGLSLSSP
+1317 AKVSSQGLCLSSP
-1330 FGKQCVE
+1330 FTKQCVE
-1337 MLQDIQWQSP
+1337 MLQDIQWHSP
-1347 AGKAV
+1347 TSKTGD
-1352 ENGELPVPRTPSG
+1352 NGELPVPRTPSG

-1433 IARTSAATPLKD
+1433 IARTSTATPLKD

-1450 RALRSTVKKRKLEDL
+1450 RSLRSTVKKRKLEDL

-1475 SRKDLQSS
+1475 NRKDLQSS

>member
-1 MSGRGGFRRKGPGAA
+1 
-16 LAGGVSA
+16 
-23 PSPGWR
+23 
-29 GGRLRSGSCAR
+29 
-40 PCPAPSRAMLLPSD
+40 MLLPSD

-172 RMLQQSAPA
+172 RMLQQSAPP
-181 NSGLLSVAHQSG
+181 NSGLLSVAQQSG
-193 QQNSSCSVV
+193 PQNSSSVV

-210 TINQSMP
+210 TINQSIP
-217 QARLSTLFVNQ
+217 QTRLNTLFVNQ
-228 SQAQENRI
+228 SQTQENKI
-236 NTGGL
+236 NRGL

-268 QKRKSV
+268 QKRKST

-281 ATRSSQ
+281 ATRSTQ

-298 EPLEELIDGNFPQLV
+298 EPLEELIDGNFPVSICLQKQLV

-425 LVAEDSLETFGS
+425 LVGEDSLETFGS

-449 SGEPLSCK
+449 SREPLSCK
-457 GFQLGE
+457 GFELGE

-472 NDDDMAKKNP
+472 NDDDMVKKNPENP
-482 ASEELHGNCRPRKQ
+482 ASEQLDANCGPRKQ
-496 TEVLT
+496 TEELT
-501 AISPEHIRELEIAFD
+501 AITPEHIRELEIAFD
-516 SVSDLTEPNKR
+516 SVSGLTEPNKGP
-527 QSSDSKCNEHCT
+527 SSDSKCNEHCA
-539 DTYVTKESSTLIS
+539 DTYVTKESSALVS

-559 IEKGPRSDSSQ
+559 IEKGPPSDTSQ
-570 SSPNLEYVHPATP
+570 SSPSLEYVHSSTP

-588 SVAEDTIAVE
+588 SVAEDTIASE

-606 CQLSPDTSLSEK
+606 CSLSPNRSLSEK
-618 RLPGSPSDGSPG
+618 GLSGSPSDGSPG
-630 HSALLNKN
+630 HSALLRQNN
-638 SSSISSPLADAGKQ
+638 SSIPSPSADAGKEQ
-652 QTVTSDPAA
+652 AATSDPAA

-667 ENSSHPS
+667 EISSHPS
-674 NHQDQ
+674 DHQDQ

-694 DLDKTELQLEVVDTS
+694 GLDKTELQLEVVDTS
-709 NKTYSNDQH
+709 NKTYSNDQR
-718 TLDKPCKKAF
+718 TLDEPCKKDF
-728 TLPSELPNTKG
+728 NLPSGLSNTEG
-739 TQGEMQEPSSSTKVD
+739 TQEEIQEPLSSTKVD
-754 TDNLY
+754 ADNLY
-759 FSSGDNPSTNIS
+759 FSSGDNACTDIS

-778 LTTSEISHSPLP
+778 LTTSEICHSPLP
-790 ETASSAEES
+790 ETTPSTDES

-805 ISSVSSSS
+805 ITSVSSSS

-883 NVDSALAERNLLV
+883 NVDSAVAEQNLLV

-909 LNEDCTGFSV
+909 QNEDCTGFS
-919 ASSTHL
+919 AAGSTHL
-925 SNEAGFIQLMPATST
+925 SSEGGFIQLMPATST

-984 TVQQLRTP
+984 AVQQLRTP
-992 PRSSNTFPANQT
+992 PRSSNTFPATQT

-1076 IPGARNKNNAGKLV
+1076 IPGARNKTNTGACLAFLRGTEEKQRVLRTRKLL

-1105 RAGNWDKLTS
+1105 RTGNWDKLTS
-1115 AEPGRKV
+1115 AEPGKKV
-1122 EENLPVAPAEST
+1122 EENVSVAPAEST

-1148 CFDNVLPSPGGSTQ
+1148 CFDNFLPTPGGNTQ
-1162 IQAPK
+1162 IQATK
-1167 SSLQKERNES
+1167 SSSQKERNEN
-1177 PLFAVDSASSSAK
+1177 PLFAVDAASSSAK

-1213 NRGTSAKEPQ
+1213 NRGASAKEPQ
-1223 PERKVA
+1223 SERKVA
-1229 TAGLS
+1229 ATGLS
-1234 LDPFHKTTANKENEL
+1234 SDPFHKTTANKENEL

-1256 QKSQDTAKLSNGQ
+1256 QKNQDTAKLSNGQ

-1275 NEKTVASVQE
+1275 TEKTVPSVQE
-1285 PNKKQ
+1285 LNKKQ

-1302 SVSVSLS
+1302 SVSVPLS
-1309 SKEPKREP
+1309 SKEAKREP
-1317 AKASGQGLSLSSP
+1317 AKAPSQGLGLPSP
-1330 FGKQCVE
+1330 FSKQHVE
-1337 MLQDIQWQSP
+1337 MMQDMQWQSP
-1347 AGKAV
+1347 AGKAA

-1370 TDDTTDSVRTPTC
+1370 ADDTADSIRTPTC
-1383 RRFNEDSTT
+1383 RRFPEESGT
-1392 PRIMVPPA
+1392 PRVMVPPA

-1465 NEGERNSRSA
+1465 SEGERNSRSA